1 MAQSRSGKKSTKSS
15 GTKKR
20 TSSSKSSSSR
30 STSARSASSRSSR
43 PSGRAKRRAE
53 TPNLARSVLLVGL
66 SLLCVALVLV
76 PGQNLWRT
84 LRSWYFGVF
93 GVMTYFVGPFLLYL
107 AYLLASGYRV
117 ALFAGKVSLMGVLCA
132 GVPVIFSKL
141 NVEGLKAGEV
151 IKMLFTRGGTYY
163 WEGGVLGAPVG
174 ATLLALFGRPA
185 SNILM
190 LLVFLLGLMFFF
202 AITPVDVVLFVDTQY
217 KKLQA
222 KREERAAAETAY
234 DTRLFH
240 EEPEEESVEN
250 LTEALPDANRPHH
263 PVYDVIA
270 DTSRFPKQ
278 AAAPVQQPARQY
290 AQPYTAPVT
299 PVVPEAPFTQQPAPQ
314 SRAGFDV
321 DLGPDA
327 TEAARVKAETH
338 DPLEPVNI
346 GPGGTF
352 GMDPLSGK
360 TNSPLHY
367 ARPQQAAPAPAPQ
380 EDFELQLEPAEEEP
394 AYTAP
399 YTAPASYTAP
409 STSYTAAPADS
420 APAPQEPVDELDA
433 LINRAVSG
441 HAPYYAPQEVS
452 AETTLDLPQPTEF
465 ETPLTPVP
473 QEPQFDTPLVPVEP
487 EEDLPEPTPVELPQ
501 IDMTGRVQGDTMV
514 ISPADLAAGMAAQ
527 NVAPLGEPTAADAST
542 TPAAAPMPA
551 APVSPAVPASPA
563 AIPTLGGSFS
573 DTGSVVS
580 AAWQSG
586 RSVSEML
593 DAMASQPAAPSAPA
607 VPVQA
612 PAYTAP
618 AAEPVQE
625 ETTPAQT
632 PAYTAPTTPQ
642 PAPSAPAYQPAPQ
655 PMTRPAAET
664 TQSSFTV
671 PQQGEAA
678 RVRVSTAVGNSAG
691 APIHTPP
698 VAAKAD
704 PNAMRLPTSEEQPPE
719 PYCYPSLNLFNPTR
733 PDDEAGAARE
743 MKKNADILVNT
754 LDSFGVKTTMLDI
767 CRGPSVTRYEL
778 QPQAG
783 IKVSRITSLADDIAL
798 NLATAGVRIEA
809 PIPGKPA
816 VGIEVPNKIRSTV
829 NIRSVFESQN
839 YINMRSPLTM
849 ALGKDIAGTAQV
861 ADLCKMPHLLIAG
874 STGSGKSVCVNSIII
889 SFLFRSGPE
898 DVKLILIDPKVVEL
912 AEYNGI
918 PHLLM
923 PVVTEPRK
931 AAGALGASVAEMERR
946 YKLFAE
952 NNVREIKAYNK
963 LAAQTGME
971 HLPYI
976 AIVIDELADLMMVA
990 GKEVEDYICRIAQK
1004 ARAAGIHLIVATQR
1018 PSVDVI
1024 TGLIKANIP
1033 SRIAFAVS
1041 SQIDSRTILD
1051 SGGAEKLLGNGDMLF
1066 LPVGASKPVRVQ
1078 GTFVTDEEI
1087 GAVLSFIKST
1097 STAQYDEEMIAEM
1110 ERRAVAEKG
1119 SKKGGDDDGDAGG
1132 ALDAMFEQ
1140 AVECVIEAGQASTS
1154 LLQRRCKLGY
1164 ARAARIMDQMEQEK
1178 IIGPYEGAKP
1188 RAVLVTKS
1196 EWEERKLNGRY
1207 DE

>member
-1 MAQSRSGKKSTKSS
+1 MAQSRSGKKSTKNSS
-15 GTKKR
+15 GKKSTA
-20 TSSSKSSSSR
+20 TSRGTGRSSTGR
-30 STSARSASSRSSR
+30 SASARSSAASRSRQPSR
-43 PSGRAKRRAE
+43 RAQRRAE
-53 TPNLARSVLLVGL
+53 TPNLARSILLVGL
-66 SLLCVALVLV
+66 GLLCVALVLV

-93 GVMTYFVGPFLLYL
+93 GITTYLVGPFLLYL
-107 AYLLASGYRV
+107 AYLLATGYRV

-132 GVPVIFSKL
+132 SVPVIFSKL
-141 NVEGLKAGEV
+141 NIENLKVGEIV
-151 IKMLFTRGGTYY
+151 KMLFTRGGTYF
-163 WEGGVLGAPVG
+163 WEGGVLGAPIG

-185 SNILM
+185 SNIIM
-190 LLVFLLGLMFFF
+190 LLIFLLGLMFFF
-202 AITPVDVVLFVDTQY
+202 AITPADVVLFVDGQY
-217 KKLQA
+217 KTLQA

-234 DTRLFH
+234 DTRLF
-240 EEPEEESVEN
+240 EQEPEEESVEN
-250 LTEALPDANRPHH
+250 LTGALPDSSRPHH

-278 AAAPVQQPARQY
+278 TPPAPQWQAACTP
-290 AQPYTAPVT
+290 PVT
-299 PVVPEAPFTQQPAPQ
+299 PAVPEAPFAAKPAAQ
-314 SRAGFDV
+314 THASFDV
-321 DLGPDA
+321 DLGPSA
-327 TEAARVKAETH
+327 GENARQKAVSA
-338 DPLEPVNI
+338 DPLEPVSI

-352 GMDPLSGK
+352 GMDPLSNRA
-360 TNSPLHY
+360 NSTLRHT
-367 ARPQQAAPAPAPQ
+367 QSQPAPAPK
-380 EDFELQLEPAEEEP
+380 EDFELQLQPASES
-394 AYTAP
+394 AAP
-399 YTAPASYTAP
+399 VYSTPLTPVTPAPAAQAS
-409 STSYTAAPADS
+409 
-420 APAPQEPVDELDA
+420 PAPQDELDA

-441 HAPYYAPQEVS
+441 HAPYYTPQEVS

-473 QEPQFDTPLVPVEP
+473 QEPKFDTPLIPVED
-487 EEDLPEPTPVELPQ
+487 EPEPIPVELPQ
-501 IDMTGRVQGDTMV
+501 LDMTGRVQGDTMV
-514 ISPADLAAGMAAQ
+514 LSPADLAAQMAADA
-527 NVAPLGEPTAADAST
+527 APLG
-542 TPAAAPMPA
+542 TPAPAAVPA
-551 APVSPAVPASPA
+551 APEAPAVSAP
-563 AIPTLGGSFS
+563 IPTLGGSFS
-573 DTGSVVS
+573 DTGSAVS

-593 DAMASQPAAPSAPA
+593 DDMLAETPAAPAQPVVEAPAPAAPPQPYQSAPA
-607 VPVQA
+607 
-612 PAYTAP
+612 
-618 AAEPVQE
+618 
-625 ETTPAQT
+625 
-632 PAYTAPTTPQ
+632 
-642 PAPSAPAYQPAPQ
+642 
-655 PMTRPAAET
+655 MTRPAAET

-671 PQQGEAA
+671 PRQGEAA
-678 RVRVSTAVGNSAG
+678 RVQVSTAVGNSAG

-698 VAAKAD
+698 CAAKAD

-719 PYCYPSLNLFNPTR
+719 PYCYPSLNLFNATR

-829 NIRSVFESQN
+829 NIRAVFESQN

-1119 SKKGGDDDGDAGG
+1119 SKKGGDDDGDGGG

-1188 RAVLVTKS
+1188 RAVLVTKA
-1196 EWEERKLNGRY
+1196 EWEERKLNGQY
-1207 DE
+1207 DG

>member
-1 MAQSRSGKKSTKSS
+1 MAQSRSGKSS
-15 GTKKR
+15 GNKNR
-20 TSSSKSSSSR
+20 SSSSSKSKSRSSSSR
-30 STSARSASSRSSR
+30 SSTTYRASSGKSGQSSSSRSKAQASR
-43 PSGRAKRRAE
+43 RAQRRAE
-53 TPNLARSVLLVGL
+53 TPNLARSILLAGL
-66 SLLCVALVLV
+66 GLLCVAMVLV
-76 PGQNLWRT
+76 PGQNMWKT
-84 LRSWYFGVF
+84 LRGGLFGIF
-93 GVMTYFVGPFLLYL
+93 GVMTYLVGPFLLYL

-117 ALFAGKVSLMGVLCA
+117 TLFAGKVTLMSVLCA
-132 GVPVIFSKL
+132 GVPVIFSNVTL
-141 NVEGLKAGEV
+141 NDANPWQI
-151 IKMLFTRGGTYY
+151 IKMLFARGQTNF
-163 WEGGVLGAPVG
+163 WEGGVWGAPVG
-174 ATLLALFGRPA
+174 GTLLALFGRPA
-185 SNILM
+185 SNVIM

-202 AITPVDVVLFVDTQY
+202 AITPADVVLFVNNQY
-217 KKLQA
+217 QKLQQA
-222 KREERAAAETAY
+222 RQDRAEEETAY
-234 DTRLFH
+234 DTQLFAQEQE
-240 EEPEEESVEN
+240 EEPIEN
-250 LTEALPDANRPHH
+250 LTAPAQDNRPHH
-263 PVYDVIA
+263 PAYDVIA
-270 DTSRFPKQ
+270 DTGRIPVQ
-278 AAAPVQQPARQY
+278 PAQPVQPLVQQAAPVNQPA
-290 AQPYTAPVT
+290 QPVQPAIPSQPAASAPVIPNYT
-299 PVVPEAPFTQQPAPQ
+299 PAPTYAAYAAAAGYTPASYGTPAAESQ
-314 SRAGFDV
+314 PRASFDV
-321 DLGPDA
+321 DLGPEA
-327 TEAARVKAETH
+327 TASAAKAAIEH
-338 DPLEPVNI
+338 DPLEPVSI

-352 GMDPLSGK
+352 GMDPLSHLSD
-360 TNSPLHY
+360 TSHY
-367 ARPQQAAPAPAPQ
+367 HAATADPQPAVQPAADEFELKLDDSAEAAP
-380 EDFELQLEPAEEEP
+380 EE
-394 AYTAP
+394 
-399 YTAPASYTAP
+399 
-409 STSYTAAPADS
+409 AAG
-420 APAPQEPVDELDA
+420 DELDN
-433 LINRAVSG
+433 LISRAVSG
-441 HAPYYAPQEVS
+441 HAPYYGEQDVS
-452 AETTLDLPQPTEF
+452 SETTLDLPQESEF
-465 ETPLTPVP
+465 SVPLTP
-473 QEPQFDTPLVPVEP
+473 EPTFDTPLVPVEDDNSFDFP
-487 EEDLPEPTPVELPQ
+487 VDGEEGVFAGTTLAEEPHSAPAASAAPAIPTIGGNFSVNEAVSDAWNSGRPISDVLNAQPTTPVPQ
-501 IDMTGRVQGDTMV
+501 
-514 ISPADLAAGMAAQ
+514 
-527 NVAPLGEPTAADAST
+527 
-542 TPAAAPMPA
+542 A
-551 APVSPAVPASPA
+551 APVVPASSVA
-563 AIPTLGGSFS
+563 AAVSTQPQQPTG
-573 DTGSVVS
+573 T
-580 AAWQSG
+580 
-586 RSVSEML
+586 E
-593 DAMASQPAAPSAPA
+593 
-607 VPVQA
+607 
-612 PAYTAP
+612 
-618 AAEPVQE
+618 
-625 ETTPAQT
+625 
-632 PAYTAPTTPQ
+632 
-642 PAPSAPAYQPAPQ
+642 
-655 PMTRPAAET
+655 
-664 TQSSFTV
+664 SSFVV
-671 PQQGEAA
+671 PQRGEAA
-678 RVRVSTAVGNSAG
+678 HLQVSTNVGNSAS
-691 APIHTPP
+691 APISSPP
-698 VAAKAD
+698 SAAKAD
-704 PNAMRLPTSEEQPPE
+704 PNTMNLAAMQAEPVE
-719 PYCYPSLNLFNPTR
+719 PYCYPSLNLFNATR

-829 NIRSVFESQN
+829 NIRAVFESQN

-849 ALGKDIAGTAQV
+849 ALGKDIAGAAQV

-889 SFLFRSGPE
+889 SFLFRSSPE

-963 LAAQTGME
+963 LAAQTGLE

-1051 SGGAEKLLGNGDMLF
+1051 ASGAEKLLGNGDMLF

-1097 STAQYDEEMIAEM
+1097 SSTQYDEEMIAEM

-1119 SKKGGDDDGDAGG
+1119 SKKGSDDDGDTGG
-1132 ALDAMFEQ
+1132 ALDPMFEQ
-1140 AVECVIEAGQASTS
+1140 AVECVIDAGQASTS

-1188 RAVLVTKS
+1188 RTVLVSKAQ
-1196 EWEERKLNGRY
+1196 WEERKLNGQY
-1207 DE
+1207 DEA

>member
-1 MAQSRSGKKSTKSS
+1 MAQSRSGKSS
-15 GTKKR
+15 GNKNR
-20 TSSSKSSSSR
+20 SSSSSKSKSRSSSSR
-30 STSARSASSRSSR
+30 SSTTYRASSGKSGQSSSSRSKAQASR
-43 PSGRAKRRAE
+43 RAQRRAE
-53 TPNLARSVLLVGL
+53 TPNLARSILLAGL
-66 SLLCVALVLV
+66 GLLCVAMVLV
-76 PGQNLWRT
+76 PGQNMWKT
-84 LRSWYFGVF
+84 LRGGLFGIF
-93 GVMTYFVGPFLLYL
+93 GVMTYLVGPFLLYL

-117 ALFAGKVSLMGVLCA
+117 TLFAGKVALMSVLCA
-132 GVPVIFSKL
+132 GVPVIFSNVSL
-141 NVEGLKAGEV
+141 NDANPWQ
-151 IKMLFTRGGTYY
+151 IKMLFARGQTNF
-163 WEGGVLGAPVG
+163 WEGGVWGAPVG
-174 ATLLALFGRPA
+174 GTLLALFGRPA
-185 SNILM
+185 SNVIM

-202 AITPVDVVLFVDTQY
+202 AITPADVVLFVNNQY
-217 KKLQA
+217 QKLQQA
-222 KREERAAAETAY
+222 RQDRAEEETAY
-234 DTRLFH
+234 DTQLFAQEQE
-240 EEPEEESVEN
+240 EEPIEN
-250 LTEALPDANRPHH
+250 LTAPVQDNRPHH
-263 PVYDVIA
+263 PAYDVIA
-270 DTSRFPKQ
+270 DTGRIPVQ
-278 AAAPVQQPARQY
+278 PAQPVQPLVQQAAPVNQPA
-290 AQPYTAPVT
+290 QPVQSAVSSQPAASAPVIPNYT
-299 PVVPEAPFTQQPAPQ
+299 PAPTYAAYAAAAGYTPASYGTPAAESQ
-314 SRAGFDV
+314 PRASFDV
-321 DLGPDA
+321 DLGPEA
-327 TEAARVKAETH
+327 TASAAKAAIEH

-352 GMDPLSGK
+352 GMDPLSHLSD
-360 TNSPLHY
+360 TSHY
-367 ARPQQAAPAPAPQ
+367 HAATADPQPAVQPAADEFELKLDDPAEAAP
-380 EDFELQLEPAEEEP
+380 EE
-394 AYTAP
+394 
-399 YTAPASYTAP
+399 
-409 STSYTAAPADS
+409 AAG
-420 APAPQEPVDELDA
+420 DELDN
-433 LINRAVSG
+433 LISRAVSG
-441 HAPYYAPQEVS
+441 HAPYYGEQDVS
-452 AETTLDLPQPTEF
+452 SETTLDLAQESEF
-465 ETPLTPVP
+465 SVPLTS
-473 QEPQFDTPLVPVEP
+473 EPTFDTPLVPI
-487 EEDLPEPTPVELPQ
+487 ED
-501 IDMTGRVQGDTMV
+501 
-514 ISPADLAAGMAAQ
+514 
-527 NVAPLGEPTAADAST
+527 DASFGIPVDGEEGAFT
-542 TPAAAPMPA
+542 GNTPAEEPHSAPAASAAP
-551 APVSPAVPASPA
+551 
-563 AIPTLGGSFS
+563 AIPTIGGSFS
-573 DTGSVVS
+573 VNEAVSDAWNSGRPISDVLNAQPATPVPQAAPVVPASSVAAAVS
-580 AAWQSG
+580 A
-586 RSVSEML
+586 
-593 DAMASQPAAPSAPA
+593 QP
-607 VPVQA
+607 Q
-612 PAYTAP
+612 
-618 AAEPVQE
+618 Q
-625 ETTPAQT
+625 
-632 PAYTAPTTPQ
+632 PTGT
-642 PAPSAPAYQPAPQ
+642 
-655 PMTRPAAET
+655 E
-664 TQSSFTV
+664 SSFVV
-671 PQQGEAA
+671 PQRGEAA
-678 RVRVSTAVGNSAG
+678 HLQVSTSVGNSAS
-691 APIHTPP
+691 APISSPP
-698 VAAKAD
+698 SAAKAD
-704 PNAMRLPTSEEQPPE
+704 PNTMNLAAMQAEPVE
-719 PYCYPSLNLFNPTR
+719 PYCYPSLNLFNATH

-829 NIRSVFESQN
+829 NIRAVFESQN

-849 ALGKDIAGTAQV
+849 ALGKDIAGAAQV

-889 SFLFRSGPE
+889 SFLFRSSPE

-963 LAAQTGME
+963 LAAQTGLE

-1024 TGLIKANIP
+1024 TGLMKANIP

-1051 SGGAEKLLGNGDMLF
+1051 ASGAEKLLGNGDMLF

-1097 STAQYDEEMIAEM
+1097 SSTQYDEEMIAEM

-1119 SKKGGDDDGDAGG
+1119 SKKGSDDDGDTGG
-1132 ALDAMFEQ
+1132 ALDPMFEQ
-1140 AVECVIEAGQASTS
+1140 AVECVIDAGQASTS

-1188 RAVLVTKS
+1188 RTVLVSKAQ
-1196 EWEERKLNGRY
+1196 WEERKLNGQY
-1207 DE
+1207 DEA

>member
-1 MAQSRSGKKSTKSS
+1 MAQSRSGKSS
-15 GTKKR
+15 GNKNR
-20 TSSSKSSSSR
+20 SSSSSKSKSRSSSSR
-30 STSARSASSRSSR
+30 SSTTYRASSGKSGQSSSSRSKAQASR
-43 PSGRAKRRAE
+43 RAQRRAE
-53 TPNLARSVLLVGL
+53 TPNLARSILLAGL
-66 SLLCVALVLV
+66 GLLCVAMVLV
-76 PGQNLWRT
+76 PGQNMWKT
-84 LRSWYFGVF
+84 LRGGLFGIF
-93 GVMTYFVGPFLLYL
+93 GVMTYLVGPFLLYL

-117 ALFAGKVSLMGVLCA
+117 TLFAGKVALMSVLCA
-132 GVPVIFSKL
+132 GVPVIFS
-141 NVEGLKAGEV
+141 NVSPNDANPWQI
-151 IKMLFTRGGTYY
+151 IKMLFARGQTNF
-163 WEGGVLGAPVG
+163 WEGGVWGAPVG
-174 ATLLALFGRPA
+174 GTLLALFGRPA
-185 SNILM
+185 SNVIM

-202 AITPVDVVLFVDTQY
+202 AITPADVVLFVNNQY
-217 KKLQA
+217 QKLQQA
-222 KREERAAAETAY
+222 RQDRAEEETAY
-234 DTRLFH
+234 DTQLFAQEQE
-240 EEPEEESVEN
+240 EEPIEN
-250 LTEALPDANRPHH
+250 LTAPVQDNRPHH
-263 PVYDVIA
+263 PAYDVIA
-270 DTSRFPKQ
+270 DTGRIPVQ
-278 AAAPVQQPARQY
+278 PAQPVQPLVQQAAPVNQPA
-290 AQPYTAPVT
+290 QPVQSAVPSQPAASAPVIPNYT
-299 PVVPEAPFTQQPAPQ
+299 PAPTYAAYAAAAGYTPASYGTPAAESQ
-314 SRAGFDV
+314 SRASFDV
-321 DLGPDA
+321 DLGPEA
-327 TEAARVKAETH
+327 TASAAKAAIEH

-352 GMDPLSGK
+352 GMDPLSHLSD
-360 TNSPLHY
+360 TSHY
-367 ARPQQAAPAPAPQ
+367 HAATADPQPAVQPAAD
-380 EDFELQLEPAEEEP
+380 EFELKLDDPAEVAPEE
-394 AYTAP
+394 
-399 YTAPASYTAP
+399 
-409 STSYTAAPADS
+409 AAG
-420 APAPQEPVDELDA
+420 DELDN
-433 LINRAVSG
+433 LISRAVSG
-441 HAPYYAPQEVS
+441 HAPYYGEQDVS
-452 AETTLDLPQPTEF
+452 SETTLDLAQESEF
-465 ETPLTPVP
+465 SVPLTP
-473 QEPQFDTPLVPVEP
+473 EPTFDTPLVPVE
-487 EEDLPEPTPVELPQ
+487 D
-501 IDMTGRVQGDTMV
+501 
-514 ISPADLAAGMAAQ
+514 
-527 NVAPLGEPTAADAST
+527 DASFGIPVDGEEGAFT
-542 TPAAAPMPA
+542 GNTPAEEPHSAPAASAAPAIPTIGGSFSVNEAVSDAWNSGRPISDVLNAQPA
-551 APVSPAVPASPA
+551 APVPQAAPVVPASSVA
-563 AIPTLGGSFS
+563 AA
-573 DTGSVVS
+573 VS
-580 AAWQSG
+580 A
-586 RSVSEML
+586 
-593 DAMASQPAAPSAPA
+593 QP
-607 VPVQA
+607 Q
-612 PAYTAP
+612 
-618 AAEPVQE
+618 Q
-625 ETTPAQT
+625 
-632 PAYTAPTTPQ
+632 PTGT
-642 PAPSAPAYQPAPQ
+642 
-655 PMTRPAAET
+655 E
-664 TQSSFTV
+664 SSFVV
-671 PQQGEAA
+671 PQRGEAA
-678 RVRVSTAVGNSAG
+678 HLQVSTSVGNSAS
-691 APIHTPP
+691 APISSPP
-698 VAAKAD
+698 SAAKAD
-704 PNAMRLPTSEEQPPE
+704 PNTMNLAAMQAEPVE
-719 PYCYPSLNLFNPTR
+719 PYCYPSLNLFNATR

-829 NIRSVFESQN
+829 NIRAVFESQN

-849 ALGKDIAGTAQV
+849 ALGKDIAGAAQV

-889 SFLFRSGPE
+889 SFLFRSSPE

-963 LAAQTGME
+963 LAAQTGLE

-1051 SGGAEKLLGNGDMLF
+1051 ASGAEKLLGNGDMLF

-1097 STAQYDEEMIAEM
+1097 SSTQYDEEMIAEM

-1119 SKKGGDDDGDAGG
+1119 SKKGSDDDGDTGG
-1132 ALDAMFEQ
+1132 ALDPMFEQ
-1140 AVECVIEAGQASTS
+1140 AVECVIDAGQASTS

-1188 RAVLVTKS
+1188 RTVLVSKAQ
-1196 EWEERKLNGRY
+1196 WEERKLNGQY
-1207 DE
+1207 DEA

>member
-1 MAQSRSGKKSTKSS
+1 MAQSRSGKSS
-15 GTKKR
+15 GNKNR
-20 TSSSKSSSSR
+20 SSSSSKSKSRSSSSR
-30 STSARSASSRSSR
+30 SSTTYRASSGKSGQSSSSRSKAQASR
-43 PSGRAKRRAE
+43 RAQRRAE
-53 TPNLARSVLLVGL
+53 TPNLARSILLAGL
-66 SLLCVALVLV
+66 GLLCVAMVLV
-76 PGQNLWRT
+76 PGQNMWKT
-84 LRSWYFGVF
+84 LRGGLFGIF
-93 GVMTYFVGPFLLYL
+93 GVMTYLVGPFLLYL

-117 ALFAGKVSLMGVLCA
+117 TLFAGKVALMSVLCA
-132 GVPVIFSKL
+132 GVPVIFSNVSL
-141 NVEGLKAGEV
+141 NDANPWQI
-151 IKMLFTRGGTYY
+151 IKMLFSRGQTNF
-163 WEGGVLGAPVG
+163 WEGGVWGAPVG
-174 ATLLALFGRPA
+174 GTLLALFGRPA
-185 SNILM
+185 SNVIM

-202 AITPVDVVLFVDTQY
+202 AITPADVVLFVNNQY
-217 KKLQA
+217 QKLQQA
-222 KREERAAAETAY
+222 RQDRAEEETAY
-234 DTRLFH
+234 DTQLFAQEQE
-240 EEPEEESVEN
+240 EEPIEN
-250 LTEALPDANRPHH
+250 LTAPAQDNRPHH
-263 PVYDVIA
+263 PAYDVIA
-270 DTSRFPKQ
+270 DTGRIPVQ
-278 AAAPVQQPARQY
+278 PAQPVQPLVQQAAPVNQPA
-290 AQPYTAPVT
+290 QPVQSAVPSQPAASAPVIPNYT
-299 PVVPEAPFTQQPAPQ
+299 PAPTYAAYAAAAGYTPASYGTPAAESQ
-314 SRAGFDV
+314 PRASFDV
-321 DLGPDA
+321 DLGPEA
-327 TEAARVKAETH
+327 TASAAKAAIEH
-338 DPLEPVNI
+338 DPLEPVSI

-352 GMDPLSGK
+352 GMDPLSHLSD
-360 TNSPLHY
+360 TSHY
-367 ARPQQAAPAPAPQ
+367 HAAAAEQQPTVQPAAD
-380 EDFELQLEPAEEEP
+380 EFELKLDDPAE
-394 AYTAP
+394 TAP
-399 YTAPASYTAP
+399 EE
-409 STSYTAAPADS
+409 AAG
-420 APAPQEPVDELDA
+420 DELDN
-433 LINRAVSG
+433 LISRAVSG
-441 HAPYYAPQEVS
+441 HAPYYGEQDVS
-452 AETTLDLPQPTEF
+452 SETTLDLPQESEF
-465 ETPLTPVP
+465 SVPLTPQP
-473 QEPQFDTPLVPVEP
+473 TFDTPLVPVE
-487 EEDLPEPTPVELPQ
+487 D
-501 IDMTGRVQGDTMV
+501 
-514 ISPADLAAGMAAQ
+514 
-527 NVAPLGEPTAADAST
+527 DASFDIPVDGEEGVFTGT
-542 TPAAAPMPA
+542 TPAEEPHSAPAASAAP
-551 APVSPAVPASPA
+551 
-563 AIPTLGGSFS
+563 AIPTIGGSFS
-573 DTGSVVS
+573 VNEAVS
-580 AAWQSG
+580 DAWNSG
-586 RSVSEML
+586 RPISDVL
-593 DAMASQPAAPSAPA
+593 N
-607 VPVQA
+607 
-612 PAYTAP
+612 
-618 AAEPVQE
+618 
-625 ETTPAQT
+625 AQ
-632 PAYTAPTTPQ
+632 PTTPVPQAAPVVPASSVAAAVSAQ
-642 PAPSAPAYQPAPQ
+642 PQQP
-655 PMTRPAAET
+655 TGTE
-664 TQSSFTV
+664 SSFVV
-671 PQQGEAA
+671 PQRGEAA
-678 RVRVSTAVGNSAG
+678 HLQVSTSVGNSAS
-691 APIHTPP
+691 APISSPP
-698 VAAKAD
+698 SAAKAD
-704 PNAMRLPTSEEQPPE
+704 PNTMNLAAMQAEPVE
-719 PYCYPSLNLFNPTR
+719 PYCYPSLNLFNATR

-829 NIRSVFESQN
+829 NIRAVFESQN

-849 ALGKDIAGTAQV
+849 ALGKDIAGAAQV

-889 SFLFRSGPE
+889 SFLFRSSPE

-963 LAAQTGME
+963 LAAQTGLE

-1051 SGGAEKLLGNGDMLF
+1051 ASGAEKLLGNGDMLF

-1097 STAQYDEEMIAEM
+1097 SSTQYDEEMIAEM

-1119 SKKGGDDDGDAGG
+1119 SKKGSDDDGDTGG
-1132 ALDAMFEQ
+1132 ALDPMFEQ
-1140 AVECVIEAGQASTS
+1140 AVECVIDAGQASTS

-1188 RAVLVTKS
+1188 RTVLVSKAQ
-1196 EWEERKLNGRY
+1196 WEERKLNGRY
-1207 DE
+1207 DEA

>member
-1 MAQSRSGKKSTKSS
+1 MAQSRSGKSS
-15 GTKKR
+15 GNKNR
-20 TSSSKSSSSR
+20 SSSSSKSKSRSSSSR
-30 STSARSASSRSSR
+30 SSTTYRASSGKSGQSSSSRSKAQASR
-43 PSGRAKRRAE
+43 RAQRRAE
-53 TPNLARSVLLVGL
+53 TPNLARSILLAGL
-66 SLLCVALVLV
+66 GLLCVAMVLV
-76 PGQNLWRT
+76 PGQNMWKT
-84 LRSWYFGVF
+84 LRGGLFGIF
-93 GVMTYFVGPFLLYL
+93 GVMTYLVGPFLLYL

-117 ALFAGKVSLMGVLCA
+117 TLFAGKVALMSVLCA
-132 GVPVIFSKL
+132 GVPVIFSNVSL
-141 NVEGLKAGEV
+141 NDANPWQI
-151 IKMLFTRGGTYY
+151 IKMLFARGQTNF
-163 WEGGVLGAPVG
+163 WEGGVWGAPVG
-174 ATLLALFGRPA
+174 GTLLALFGRPA
-185 SNILM
+185 SNVIM

-202 AITPVDVVLFVDTQY
+202 AITPADVVLFVNNQY
-217 KKLQA
+217 QKLQQA
-222 KREERAAAETAY
+222 RQDRAEEETAY
-234 DTRLFH
+234 DTQLFAQEQE
-240 EEPEEESVEN
+240 EEPIEN
-250 LTEALPDANRPHH
+250 LTAPAQDNRPHH
-263 PVYDVIA
+263 PAYDVIA
-270 DTSRFPKQ
+270 DTGRIPVQ
-278 AAAPVQQPARQY
+278 PAQPVQPLVQQAAPVNQPA
-290 AQPYTAPVT
+290 QPVQSAVPSQPAASAPVIPNYT
-299 PVVPEAPFTQQPAPQ
+299 PAPTYAAYAAAAGYTPASYGTPAAESQ
-314 SRAGFDV
+314 PRASFDV
-321 DLGPDA
+321 DLGPEA
-327 TEAARVKAETH
+327 TASAAKAAIEH

-352 GMDPLSGK
+352 GMDPLSHLSD
-360 TNSPLHY
+360 TSHY
-367 ARPQQAAPAPAPQ
+367 HAAAAEQQPTVQPAAD
-380 EDFELQLEPAEEEP
+380 EFELKLDDPAE
-394 AYTAP
+394 TAP
-399 YTAPASYTAP
+399 EE
-409 STSYTAAPADS
+409 AAG
-420 APAPQEPVDELDA
+420 DELDN
-433 LINRAVSG
+433 LISRAVSG
-441 HAPYYAPQEVS
+441 HAPYYGEQDVS
-452 AETTLDLPQPTEF
+452 SETTLDLPQESEF
-465 ETPLTPVP
+465 SVPLTPQP
-473 QEPQFDTPLVPVEP
+473 TFDTPLVPVEDNASFDIP
-487 EEDLPEPTPVELPQ
+487 VDGEEGAF
-501 IDMTGRVQGDTMV
+501 TG
-514 ISPADLAAGMAAQ
+514 
-527 NVAPLGEPTAADAST
+527 T
-542 TPAAAPMPA
+542 TPAEEPHSAPAASAAP
-551 APVSPAVPASPA
+551 
-563 AIPTLGGSFS
+563 AIPTIGGSFS
-573 DTGSVVS
+573 VNEAVS
-580 AAWQSG
+580 DAWNSG
-586 RSVSEML
+586 RPISDVL
-593 DAMASQPAAPSAPA
+593 N
-607 VPVQA
+607 
-612 PAYTAP
+612 
-618 AAEPVQE
+618 
-625 ETTPAQT
+625 AQ
-632 PAYTAPTTPQ
+632 PTTPVPQAAPVVPASSVAAAVSAQ
-642 PAPSAPAYQPAPQ
+642 PQQP
-655 PMTRPAAET
+655 TGTE
-664 TQSSFTV
+664 SSFVV
-671 PQQGEAA
+671 PQRGEAA
-678 RVRVSTAVGNSAG
+678 HLQVSTSVGNSAS
-691 APIHTPP
+691 APISSPP
-698 VAAKAD
+698 SAAKAD
-704 PNAMRLPTSEEQPPE
+704 PNTMNLAAMQAEPVE
-719 PYCYPSLNLFNPTR
+719 PYCYPSLNLFNATH

-829 NIRSVFESQN
+829 NIRAVFESQN

-849 ALGKDIAGTAQV
+849 ALGKDIAGAAQV

-889 SFLFRSGPE
+889 SFLFRSSPE

-963 LAAQTGME
+963 LAAQTGLE

-1051 SGGAEKLLGNGDMLF
+1051 ASGAEKLLGNGDMLF

-1097 STAQYDEEMIAEM
+1097 SSTQYDEEMIAEM

-1119 SKKGGDDDGDAGG
+1119 SKKGSDDDGDTGG
-1132 ALDAMFEQ
+1132 ALDPMFEQ
-1140 AVECVIEAGQASTS
+1140 AVECVIDAGQASTS

-1188 RAVLVTKS
+1188 RTVLVSKAQ
-1196 EWEERKLNGRY
+1196 WEERKLNGQY
-1207 DE
+1207 DEA

>member
-1 MAQSRSGKKSTKSS
+1 MAQSRSGKSS
-15 GTKKR
+15 GNKNR
-20 TSSSKSSSSR
+20 SSSSSKSKSRSSSSR
-30 STSARSASSRSSR
+30 SSTTYRASSGKSGQSSSSR
-43 PSGRAKRRAE
+43 NKAQASRRAQRRAE
-53 TPNLARSVLLVGL
+53 TPNLARSILLAGL
-66 SLLCVALVLV
+66 GLLCVAMVLV
-76 PGQNLWRT
+76 PGQNMWKT
-84 LRSWYFGVF
+84 LRGGLFGIF
-93 GVMTYFVGPFLLYL
+93 GVMTYLVGPFLLYL

-117 ALFAGKVSLMGVLCA
+117 TLFAGKVALMSVLCA
-132 GVPVIFSKL
+132 GVPVIFSNVSL
-141 NVEGLKAGEV
+141 NDANPWQI
-151 IKMLFTRGGTYY
+151 IKMLFARGQTNF
-163 WEGGVLGAPVG
+163 WEGGVWGAPVG
-174 ATLLALFGRPA
+174 GTLLALFGRPA
-185 SNILM
+185 SNVIM

-202 AITPVDVVLFVDTQY
+202 AITPADVVLFVNNQY
-217 KKLQA
+217 QKLQQA
-222 KREERAAAETAY
+222 RQDRAEEETAY
-234 DTRLFH
+234 DTQLFAQEQE
-240 EEPEEESVEN
+240 EEPIEN
-250 LTEALPDANRPHH
+250 LTAPVQDNRPHH
-263 PVYDVIA
+263 PAYDVIA
-270 DTSRFPKQ
+270 DTGRIPVQ
-278 AAAPVQQPARQY
+278 PAQPVQPLVQQAAPVNQPA
-290 AQPYTAPVT
+290 QPVQPAIPSQPAASAPVIPNYT
-299 PVVPEAPFTQQPAPQ
+299 PAPTYAAYAAAAGYTPASYGTPAAESQ
-314 SRAGFDV
+314 PRASFDV
-321 DLGPDA
+321 DLGPEA
-327 TEAARVKAETH
+327 TASAAKAAIEH
-338 DPLEPVNI
+338 DPLEPVSI

-352 GMDPLSGK
+352 GMDPLSHLSD
-360 TNSPLHY
+360 TSHY
-367 ARPQQAAPAPAPQ
+367 HAATADPQPAVQPAADEFELKLDDPAEAAP
-380 EDFELQLEPAEEEP
+380 EE
-394 AYTAP
+394 
-399 YTAPASYTAP
+399 
-409 STSYTAAPADS
+409 AAG
-420 APAPQEPVDELDA
+420 DELDN
-433 LINRAVSG
+433 LISRAVSG
-441 HAPYYAPQEVS
+441 HAPYYGEQDVS
-452 AETTLDLPQPTEF
+452 SETTLDLPQESEF
-465 ETPLTPVP
+465 SVPLTP
-473 QEPQFDTPLVPVEP
+473 EPTFDTPLVPVE
-487 EEDLPEPTPVELPQ
+487 D
-501 IDMTGRVQGDTMV
+501 
-514 ISPADLAAGMAAQ
+514 
-527 NVAPLGEPTAADAST
+527 DASFGIPVDGEEGAFT
-542 TPAAAPMPA
+542 GNTPAKEPHSAPAASAAP
-551 APVSPAVPASPA
+551 
-563 AIPTLGGSFS
+563 AIPTIGGSFS
-573 DTGSVVS
+573 VNEAVSDAWNSGRPISDVLNAQPATPVPQAAPVVPASSVAAAVS
-580 AAWQSG
+580 A
-586 RSVSEML
+586 
-593 DAMASQPAAPSAPA
+593 QP
-607 VPVQA
+607 Q
-612 PAYTAP
+612 
-618 AAEPVQE
+618 Q
-625 ETTPAQT
+625 
-632 PAYTAPTTPQ
+632 PTGT
-642 PAPSAPAYQPAPQ
+642 
-655 PMTRPAAET
+655 E
-664 TQSSFTV
+664 SSFVV
-671 PQQGEAA
+671 PQRGEAA
-678 RVRVSTAVGNSAG
+678 HLQVSTSVGNSAS
-691 APIHTPP
+691 APISSPP
-698 VAAKAD
+698 SAAKAD
-704 PNAMRLPTSEEQPPE
+704 PNTMNLAAMQAEPVE
-719 PYCYPSLNLFNPTR
+719 PYCYPSLNLFNATR

-829 NIRSVFESQN
+829 NIRAVFESQN

-849 ALGKDIAGTAQV
+849 ALGKDIAGAAQV

-889 SFLFRSGPE
+889 SFLFRSSPE

-963 LAAQTGME
+963 LAAQTGLE

-1051 SGGAEKLLGNGDMLF
+1051 ASGAEKLLGNGDMLF

-1097 STAQYDEEMIAEM
+1097 SSTQYDEEMIAEM

-1119 SKKGGDDDGDAGG
+1119 SKKGSDDDGDTGG
-1132 ALDAMFEQ
+1132 ALDPMFEQ
-1140 AVECVIEAGQASTS
+1140 AVECVIDAGQASTS

-1188 RAVLVTKS
+1188 RTVLVSKAQ
-1196 EWEERKLNGRY
+1196 WEERKLNGQY
-1207 DE
+1207 DEA

>member
-1 MAQSRSGKKSTKSS
+1 MAQSRSGKSS
-15 GTKKR
+15 GNKNR
-20 TSSSKSSSSR
+20 SSSSSKSKSRSSSSR
-30 STSARSASSRSSR
+30 SSTTYRASSGKSGQSSSSRSKAQASR
-43 PSGRAKRRAE
+43 RAQRRAE
-53 TPNLARSVLLVGL
+53 TPNLARSILLAGL
-66 SLLCVALVLV
+66 GLLCVAMVLV
-76 PGQNLWRT
+76 PGQNMWKT
-84 LRSWYFGVF
+84 LRGGLFGIF
-93 GVMTYFVGPFLLYL
+93 GVMTYLVGPFLLYL

-117 ALFAGKVSLMGVLCA
+117 TLFAGKVALMSVLCA
-132 GVPVIFSKL
+132 GVPVIFSNVSL
-141 NVEGLKAGEV
+141 NDANPWQI
-151 IKMLFTRGGTYY
+151 IKMLFARGQTNF
-163 WEGGVLGAPVG
+163 WEGGVWGAPVG
-174 ATLLALFGRPA
+174 GTLLALFGRPA
-185 SNILM
+185 SNVIM

-202 AITPVDVVLFVDTQY
+202 AVTPADVVLFVNNQY
-217 KKLQA
+217 QKLQQA
-222 KREERAAAETAY
+222 RQDRAEEETAY
-234 DTRLFH
+234 DTQLFAQEQE
-240 EEPEEESVEN
+240 EEPIEN
-250 LTEALPDANRPHH
+250 LTAPAQDNRPHH
-263 PVYDVIA
+263 PAYDVIA
-270 DTSRFPKQ
+270 DTGRIPVQ
-278 AAAPVQQPARQY
+278 PAQPVQPLVQQAAPVNQPA
-290 AQPYTAPVT
+290 QPVQSAVPSQPAASAPVIPNYT
-299 PVVPEAPFTQQPAPQ
+299 PAPTYAAYAAAAGYTPASYGTPAAESQ
-314 SRAGFDV
+314 PRASFDV
-321 DLGPDA
+321 DLGPEA
-327 TEAARVKAETH
+327 TASAAKAAIEH

-352 GMDPLSGK
+352 GMDPLSHLSD
-360 TNSPLHY
+360 TSHY
-367 ARPQQAAPAPAPQ
+367 HAAAAEQQPTVQPAAD
-380 EDFELQLEPAEEEP
+380 EFELKLDDPAE
-394 AYTAP
+394 TAP
-399 YTAPASYTAP
+399 EE
-409 STSYTAAPADS
+409 AAG
-420 APAPQEPVDELDA
+420 DELDN
-433 LINRAVSG
+433 LISRAVSG
-441 HAPYYAPQEVS
+441 HAPYYGEQDVS
-452 AETTLDLPQPTEF
+452 SETTLDLPQESEF
-465 ETPLTPVP
+465 SVPLTPQP
-473 QEPQFDTPLVPVEP
+473 TFDTPLVPVEDDNSFGFP
-487 EEDLPEPTPVELPQ
+487 VDGEEGVFTGNTPAEEPH
-501 IDMTGRVQGDTMV
+501 
-514 ISPADLAAGMAAQ
+514 SA
-527 NVAPLGEPTAADAST
+527 PTAS
-542 TPAAAPMPA
+542 AAPAIPTIGGSFSVNEAVSDAWNSGRPISDVLNAQPA
-551 APVSPAVPASPA
+551 APVPQAAPVVPASSVA
-563 AIPTLGGSFS
+563 AA
-573 DTGSVVS
+573 VS
-580 AAWQSG
+580 A
-586 RSVSEML
+586 
-593 DAMASQPAAPSAPA
+593 QP
-607 VPVQA
+607 Q
-612 PAYTAP
+612 
-618 AAEPVQE
+618 Q
-625 ETTPAQT
+625 
-632 PAYTAPTTPQ
+632 PTGT
-642 PAPSAPAYQPAPQ
+642 
-655 PMTRPAAET
+655 E
-664 TQSSFTV
+664 SSFVV
-671 PQQGEAA
+671 PQRGEAA
-678 RVRVSTAVGNSAG
+678 HLQVSTSVGNSAS
-691 APIHTPP
+691 APISSPP
-698 VAAKAD
+698 SAAKAD
-704 PNAMRLPTSEEQPPE
+704 PNTMNLAAMQAEPVE
-719 PYCYPSLNLFNPTR
+719 PYCYPSLNLFNATR

-829 NIRSVFESQN
+829 NIRAVFESQN

-849 ALGKDIAGTAQV
+849 ALGKDIAGAAQV

-889 SFLFRSGPE
+889 SFLFRSSPE

-963 LAAQTGME
+963 LAAQTGLE

-1051 SGGAEKLLGNGDMLF
+1051 ASGAEKLLGNGDMLF

-1097 STAQYDEEMIAEM
+1097 SSTQYDEEMIAEM

-1119 SKKGGDDDGDAGG
+1119 SKKGSDDDGDTGG
-1132 ALDAMFEQ
+1132 ALDPMFEQ
-1140 AVECVIEAGQASTS
+1140 AVECVIDAGQASTS

-1188 RAVLVTKS
+1188 RTVLVSKAQ
-1196 EWEERKLNGRY
+1196 WEERKLNGQY
-1207 DE
+1207 DEA

>member
-1 MAQSRSGKKSTKSS
+1 MAQSRSGKSS
-15 GTKKR
+15 GNKNR
-20 TSSSKSSSSR
+20 SSSSSKSKSRSSSSR
-30 STSARSASSRSSR
+30 SSTTYRASSGKSGQSSSSRSKAQASR
-43 PSGRAKRRAE
+43 RAQRRAE
-53 TPNLARSVLLVGL
+53 TPNLARSILLAGL
-66 SLLCVALVLV
+66 GLLCVAMVLV
-76 PGQNLWRT
+76 PGQNMWKT
-84 LRSWYFGVF
+84 LRGGLFGIF
-93 GVMTYFVGPFLLYL
+93 GVMTYLVGPFLLYL

-117 ALFAGKVSLMGVLCA
+117 TLFAGKVALMSVLCA
-132 GVPVIFSKL
+132 GVPVIFSNVSL
-141 NVEGLKAGEV
+141 NAANPWQI
-151 IKMLFTRGGTYY
+151 IKMLFARGQTNF
-163 WEGGVLGAPVG
+163 WEGGVWGAPVG
-174 ATLLALFGRPA
+174 GTLLALFGRPA
-185 SNILM
+185 SNVIM

-202 AITPVDVVLFVDTQY
+202 AITPADVVLFVNNQY
-217 KKLQA
+217 QKLQKA
-222 KREERAAAETAY
+222 RQDRAEEETAY
-234 DTRLFH
+234 DTQLFAQEQE
-240 EEPEEESVEN
+240 EEPIEN
-250 LTEALPDANRPHH
+250 LTAPVQDNRPHH
-263 PVYDVIA
+263 PAYDVIA
-270 DTSRFPKQ
+270 DTGRIPVQPAQPVQPSVQ
-278 AAAPVQQPARQY
+278 QAAPVNQPA
-290 AQPYTAPVT
+290 QPVQPAVPSQPAASAPVIPNYT
-299 PVVPEAPFTQQPAPQ
+299 PAPTYAAYAAAAGYTPASYGTPAAESQ
-314 SRAGFDV
+314 PRASFDV
-321 DLGPDA
+321 DLGPEA
-327 TEAARVKAETH
+327 TASAAKAAIEH

-352 GMDPLSGK
+352 GMDPLSHLSD
-360 TNSPLHY
+360 TSHY
-367 ARPQQAAPAPAPQ
+367 HAAAAEQQPTVQPATD
-380 EDFELQLEPAEEEP
+380 EFELKLDDPAE
-394 AYTAP
+394 TAP
-399 YTAPASYTAP
+399 EE
-409 STSYTAAPADS
+409 AAG
-420 APAPQEPVDELDA
+420 DELDN
-433 LINRAVSG
+433 LISRAVSG
-441 HAPYYAPQEVS
+441 HAPYYGEQDVS
-452 AETTLDLPQPTEF
+452 SETTLDLPQESEF
-465 ETPLTPVP
+465 SVPLTPQP
-473 QEPQFDTPLVPVEP
+473 TFDTPLVPVE
-487 EEDLPEPTPVELPQ
+487 D
-501 IDMTGRVQGDTMV
+501 
-514 ISPADLAAGMAAQ
+514 
-527 NVAPLGEPTAADAST
+527 DASFDIPVDGEEGVFTGT
-542 TPAAAPMPA
+542 TPAEEPHSAPTASAAPAIPTIGGSFSVNEAVSDAWNSGRPISDVLNAQPA
-551 APVSPAVPASPA
+551 APVPQAAPVVPASSVA
-563 AIPTLGGSFS
+563 AA
-573 DTGSVVS
+573 VS
-580 AAWQSG
+580 A
-586 RSVSEML
+586 
-593 DAMASQPAAPSAPA
+593 QP
-607 VPVQA
+607 Q
-612 PAYTAP
+612 
-618 AAEPVQE
+618 Q
-625 ETTPAQT
+625 
-632 PAYTAPTTPQ
+632 PTGT
-642 PAPSAPAYQPAPQ
+642 
-655 PMTRPAAET
+655 E
-664 TQSSFTV
+664 SSFVV
-671 PQQGEAA
+671 PQRGEAA
-678 RVRVSTAVGNSAG
+678 HLQVSTSVGNSAS
-691 APIHTPP
+691 APISSPP
-698 VAAKAD
+698 SAAKAD
-704 PNAMRLPTSEEQPPE
+704 PNTMNLAAMQAEPVE
-719 PYCYPSLNLFNPTR
+719 PYCYPSLNLFNATR

-829 NIRSVFESQN
+829 NIRAVFESQN

-849 ALGKDIAGTAQV
+849 ALGKDIAGAAQV

-889 SFLFRSGPE
+889 SFLFRSSPE

-963 LAAQTGME
+963 LAAQTGLE

-1051 SGGAEKLLGNGDMLF
+1051 ASGAEKLLGNGDMLF

-1097 STAQYDEEMIAEM
+1097 SSTQYDEEMIAEM

-1119 SKKGGDDDGDAGG
+1119 SKKGSDDDGDTGG
-1132 ALDAMFEQ
+1132 ALDPMFEQ
-1140 AVECVIEAGQASTS
+1140 AVECVIDAGQASTS

-1188 RAVLVTKS
+1188 RTVLVSKAQ
-1196 EWEERKLNGRY
+1196 WEERKLNGQY
-1207 DE
+1207 DEA

>member
-1 MAQSRSGKKSTKSS
+1 MAQSRSGKKSTKNSS
-15 GTKKR
+15 GKKGTASAR
-20 TSSSKSSSSR
+20 GTGRSSTGR
-30 STSARSASSRSSR
+30 SASARSGAASRSRQPSR
-43 PSGRAKRRAE
+43 RAQRRAE
-53 TPNLARSVLLVGL
+53 TPNLARSILLVGL
-66 SLLCVALVLV
+66 GLLCVALVLV

-93 GVMTYFVGPFLLYL
+93 GITTYLVGPFLLYL
-107 AYLLASGYRV
+107 AYLLATGYRV

-132 GVPVIFSKL
+132 SVPVIFSKL
-141 NVEGLKAGEV
+141 NIENLKVGEIV
-151 IKMLFTRGGTYY
+151 KMLFTRGGTYF
-163 WEGGVLGAPVG
+163 WEGGVLGAPIG

-185 SNILM
+185 SNIIM
-190 LLVFLLGLMFFF
+190 LLIFLLGLMFFF
-202 AITPVDVVLFVDTQY
+202 AITPADVVLFVDGQY
-217 KKLQA
+217 KTLQA

-234 DTRLFH
+234 DTRLF
-240 EEPEEESVEN
+240 EQEPEEESVEN
-250 LTEALPDANRPHH
+250 LTGALPGSSRPHH

-278 AAAPVQQPARQY
+278 TPPAPQWQAACTP
-290 AQPYTAPVT
+290 PVT
-299 PVVPEAPFTQQPAPQ
+299 PAVPEAPFAAKPAAQ
-314 SRAGFDV
+314 THASFDV
-321 DLGPDA
+321 DLGPSA
-327 TEAARVKAETH
+327 GENARQKAVSD
-338 DPLEPVNI
+338 DPLKPVSI

-352 GMDPLSGK
+352 GMDPLSNRA
-360 TNSPLHY
+360 NSTLRHTQ
-367 ARPQQAAPAPAPQ
+367 PQPAPAPK
-380 EDFELQLEPAEEEP
+380 EDFELQLQPASEPA
-394 AYTAP
+394 AP
-399 YTAPASYTAP
+399 VYSTPLTPVTPAPAAQAS
-409 STSYTAAPADS
+409 
-420 APAPQEPVDELDA
+420 PAPQDELDA

-441 HAPYYAPQEVS
+441 HAPYYTPQEVS

-473 QEPQFDTPLVPVEP
+473 QEPKFDTPLIPVED
-487 EEDLPEPTPVELPQ
+487 EPEPIPVELPQ
-501 IDMTGRVQGDTMV
+501 LDMTGRVQGDTMV
-514 ISPADLAAGMAAQ
+514 LSPADLAAQMAADA
-527 NVAPLGEPTAADAST
+527 APLG
-542 TPAAAPMPA
+542 TPAPAAVPA
-551 APVSPAVPASPA
+551 APEAPAVSAP
-563 AIPTLGGSFS
+563 IPTLGGSFS
-573 DTGSVVS
+573 DTGSAVS

-593 DAMASQPAAPSAPA
+593 DDMLAETPAAPAQPVVEAPAPAAPPQPYQSAPA
-607 VPVQA
+607 
-612 PAYTAP
+612 
-618 AAEPVQE
+618 
-625 ETTPAQT
+625 
-632 PAYTAPTTPQ
+632 
-642 PAPSAPAYQPAPQ
+642 
-655 PMTRPAAET
+655 MTRPAAET

-671 PQQGEAA
+671 PRQGEAA
-678 RVRVSTAVGNSAG
+678 RVQVSTAVGNSAG

-698 VAAKAD
+698 CAAKAD

-719 PYCYPSLNLFNPTR
+719 PYCYPSLNLFNATR

-829 NIRSVFESQN
+829 NIRAVFESQN

-1119 SKKGGDDDGDAGG
+1119 SKKGGDDDGDGGG

-1188 RAVLVTKS
+1188 RAVLVTKA
-1196 EWEERKLNGRY
+1196 EWEERKLNGQY
-1207 DE
+1207 DG

>member
-1 MAQSRSGKKSTKSS
+1 MAQSRSGKSS
-15 GTKKR
+15 GNKNR
-20 TSSSKSSSSR
+20 SSSSSKSKSRSSSSR
-30 STSARSASSRSSR
+30 SSTTYRASSGKSGQSSSSRSKAQASR
-43 PSGRAKRRAE
+43 RAQRRAE
-53 TPNLARSVLLVGL
+53 TPNLARSILLAGL
-66 SLLCVALVLV
+66 GLLCVAMVLV
-76 PGQNLWRT
+76 PGQNMWKT
-84 LRSWYFGVF
+84 LRGGLFGIF
-93 GVMTYFVGPFLLYL
+93 GVMTYLVGPFLLYL

-117 ALFAGKVSLMGVLCA
+117 TLFAGKVALMSVLCA
-132 GVPVIFSKL
+132 GVPVIFSNVSL
-141 NVEGLKAGEV
+141 NDANPWQI
-151 IKMLFTRGGTYY
+151 IKMLFARGQTNF
-163 WEGGVLGAPVG
+163 WEGGVWGAPVG
-174 ATLLALFGRPA
+174 GTLLALFGRPA
-185 SNILM
+185 SNVIM

-202 AITPVDVVLFVDTQY
+202 AITPADVVLFVNNQY
-217 KKLQA
+217 QKLQQA
-222 KREERAAAETAY
+222 RQDRAEEETAY
-234 DTRLFH
+234 DTQLFAQEQE
-240 EEPEEESVEN
+240 EEPIEN
-250 LTEALPDANRPHH
+250 LTAPVQDNRPHH
-263 PVYDVIA
+263 PAYDVIA
-270 DTSRFPKQ
+270 DTGRIPVQ
-278 AAAPVQQPARQY
+278 PAQPVQPLVQQAAPVNQPA
-290 AQPYTAPVT
+290 QPVQPAIPSQPAASAPVIPNYT
-299 PVVPEAPFTQQPAPQ
+299 PAPTYAAYAAAAGYTPASYGTPAAESQ
-314 SRAGFDV
+314 PRASFDV
-321 DLGPDA
+321 DLGPEA
-327 TEAARVKAETH
+327 TASAAKAAIEH

-352 GMDPLSGK
+352 GMDPLSHLSD
-360 TNSPLHY
+360 TSHY
-367 ARPQQAAPAPAPQ
+367 HAATADPQPAVQPVADEFELKLDDPAEAAP
-380 EDFELQLEPAEEEP
+380 EE
-394 AYTAP
+394 
-399 YTAPASYTAP
+399 
-409 STSYTAAPADS
+409 AAG
-420 APAPQEPVDELDA
+420 DELDN
-433 LINRAVSG
+433 LISRAVSG
-441 HAPYYAPQEVS
+441 HAPYYGEQDVS
-452 AETTLDLPQPTEF
+452 SETTLDLPQGSEF
-465 ETPLTPVP
+465 SVPLTP
-473 QEPQFDTPLVPVEP
+473 EPTFDTPLVPVEDDNSFGFP
-487 EEDLPEPTPVELPQ
+487 VDGEEGAF
-501 IDMTGRVQGDTMV
+501 TG
-514 ISPADLAAGMAAQ
+514 
-527 NVAPLGEPTAADAST
+527 N
-542 TPAAAPMPA
+542 TPAEEPHSAPAASAAP
-551 APVSPAVPASPA
+551 
-563 AIPTLGGSFS
+563 AIPTIGGSFS
-573 DTGSVVS
+573 VNEAVSNAWNSGRPISDVLNAQPATPVPQAAPVVPASSVAAVVS
-580 AAWQSG
+580 A
-586 RSVSEML
+586 
-593 DAMASQPAAPSAPA
+593 QP
-607 VPVQA
+607 Q
-612 PAYTAP
+612 
-618 AAEPVQE
+618 Q
-625 ETTPAQT
+625 
-632 PAYTAPTTPQ
+632 PTGT
-642 PAPSAPAYQPAPQ
+642 
-655 PMTRPAAET
+655 E
-664 TQSSFTV
+664 SSFVV
-671 PQQGEAA
+671 PQRGEAA
-678 RVRVSTAVGNSAG
+678 HLQVSTSVGNSAS
-691 APIHTPP
+691 APISSPP
-698 VAAKAD
+698 SAAKAD
-704 PNAMRLPTSEEQPPE
+704 PNTMNLAAMQAEPVE
-719 PYCYPSLNLFNPTR
+719 PYCYPSLNLFNATR

-829 NIRSVFESQN
+829 NIRAVFESQN

-849 ALGKDIAGTAQV
+849 ALGKDIAGAAQV

-889 SFLFRSGPE
+889 SFLFRSSPE

-963 LAAQTGME
+963 LAAQTGLE

-1051 SGGAEKLLGNGDMLF
+1051 ASGAEKLLGNGDMLF

-1097 STAQYDEEMIAEM
+1097 SSTQYDEEMIAEM

-1119 SKKGGDDDGDAGG
+1119 SKKGSDDDGDAGG
-1132 ALDAMFEQ
+1132 ALDPMFEQ
-1140 AVECVIEAGQASTS
+1140 AVECVIDAGQASTS

-1188 RAVLVTKS
+1188 RTVLVSKAQ
-1196 EWEERKLNGRY
+1196 WEERKLNGQY
-1207 DE
+1207 DEA

>member
-1 MAQSRSGKKSTKSS
+1 MAQSRSGKSS
-15 GTKKR
+15 GNKNR
-20 TSSSKSSSSR
+20 SSSSSKSKSRSSSSR
-30 STSARSASSRSSR
+30 SSTTYRASSGKSGQSSSSRSKAQASR
-43 PSGRAKRRAE
+43 RAQRRAE
-53 TPNLARSVLLVGL
+53 TPNLARSILLAGL
-66 SLLCVALVLV
+66 GLLCVAMVLV
-76 PGQNLWRT
+76 PGQNMWKT
-84 LRSWYFGVF
+84 LRGGLFGIF
-93 GVMTYFVGPFLLYL
+93 GVMTYLVGPFLLYL
-107 AYLLASGYRV
+107 AYLLATGYRV
-117 ALFAGKVSLMGVLCA
+117 TLFAGKVALMSVLCA
-132 GVPVIFSKL
+132 GVPVIFSNVSL
-141 NVEGLKAGEV
+141 NDANPWQI
-151 IKMLFTRGGTYY
+151 IKMLFARGQTNF
-163 WEGGVLGAPVG
+163 WEGGVWGAPVG
-174 ATLLALFGRPA
+174 GTLLALFGRPA
-185 SNILM
+185 SNVIM

-202 AITPVDVVLFVDTQY
+202 AITPADVVLFVNNQY
-217 KKLQA
+217 QKLQQA
-222 KREERAAAETAY
+222 RQDRAEEETAY
-234 DTRLFH
+234 DTQLFAQEQE
-240 EEPEEESVEN
+240 EEPIEN
-250 LTEALPDANRPHH
+250 LTAPAQDNRPHH
-263 PVYDVIA
+263 PAYDVIA
-270 DTSRFPKQ
+270 DTGRIPVQ
-278 AAAPVQQPARQY
+278 PAQPVQPLVQQAAPVNQPA
-290 AQPYTAPVT
+290 QPVQSAVPSQPAASAPVIPNYT
-299 PVVPEAPFTQQPAPQ
+299 PAPTYAAYAAAAGYTPASYGTPAAESQ
-314 SRAGFDV
+314 PRASFDV
-321 DLGPDA
+321 DLGPEA
-327 TEAARVKAETH
+327 TASAAKAAIEH

-352 GMDPLSGK
+352 GMDPLSHLSD
-360 TNSPLHY
+360 TSHY
-367 ARPQQAAPAPAPQ
+367 HAAAAEQQPTVQPAAD
-380 EDFELQLEPAEEEP
+380 EFELKLDDPAE
-394 AYTAP
+394 TAP
-399 YTAPASYTAP
+399 EE
-409 STSYTAAPADS
+409 AAG
-420 APAPQEPVDELDA
+420 DELDN
-433 LINRAVSG
+433 LISRAVSG
-441 HAPYYAPQEVS
+441 HAPYYGEQDVS
-452 AETTLDLPQPTEF
+452 SETTLDLPQESEF
-465 ETPLTPVP
+465 SVPLTPQP
-473 QEPQFDTPLVPVEP
+473 TFDTPLVPVE
-487 EEDLPEPTPVELPQ
+487 D
-501 IDMTGRVQGDTMV
+501 
-514 ISPADLAAGMAAQ
+514 
-527 NVAPLGEPTAADAST
+527 DASFDIPVDGEEGVFTGT
-542 TPAAAPMPA
+542 TPAEEPHSAPTASAAPAIPTIGGSFSVNEAVSNAWNSGRPISDVLNAQPA
-551 APVSPAVPASPA
+551 APVPQAAPVVPASSVA
-563 AIPTLGGSFS
+563 AA
-573 DTGSVVS
+573 VS
-580 AAWQSG
+580 A
-586 RSVSEML
+586 
-593 DAMASQPAAPSAPA
+593 QP
-607 VPVQA
+607 Q
-612 PAYTAP
+612 
-618 AAEPVQE
+618 Q
-625 ETTPAQT
+625 
-632 PAYTAPTTPQ
+632 PTGT
-642 PAPSAPAYQPAPQ
+642 
-655 PMTRPAAET
+655 E
-664 TQSSFTV
+664 SSFVV
-671 PQQGEAA
+671 PQRGEAA
-678 RVRVSTAVGNSAG
+678 HLQVSTSVGNSAS
-691 APIHTPP
+691 APISSPP
-698 VAAKAD
+698 SAAKAD
-704 PNAMRLPTSEEQPPE
+704 PNTMNLAAMQAEPVE
-719 PYCYPSLNLFNPTR
+719 PYCYPSLNLFNATR

-829 NIRSVFESQN
+829 NIRAVFESQN

-849 ALGKDIAGTAQV
+849 ALGKDIAGAAQV

-889 SFLFRSGPE
+889 SFLFRSSPE

-963 LAAQTGME
+963 LAAQTGLE

-1051 SGGAEKLLGNGDMLF
+1051 ASGAEKLLGNGDMLF

-1097 STAQYDEEMIAEM
+1097 SSTQYDEEMIAEM

-1119 SKKGGDDDGDAGG
+1119 SKKGSDDDGDTGG
-1132 ALDAMFEQ
+1132 ALDPMFEQ
-1140 AVECVIEAGQASTS
+1140 AVECVIDAGQASTS

-1188 RAVLVTKS
+1188 RTVLVSKAQ
-1196 EWEERKLNGRY
+1196 WEERKLNGQY
-1207 DE
+1207 DEA

>member
-1 MAQSRSGKKSTKSS
+1 MAQSRSGKSS
-15 GTKKR
+15 GNKNR
-20 TSSSKSSSSR
+20 SSSSSKSKSRSSSSR
-30 STSARSASSRSSR
+30 SSTTYRASSGKSGQSSSSRSKAQASR
-43 PSGRAKRRAE
+43 RAQRRAE
-53 TPNLARSVLLVGL
+53 TPNLARSILLAGL
-66 SLLCVALVLV
+66 GLLCVAMVLV
-76 PGQNLWRT
+76 PGQNMWKT
-84 LRSWYFGVF
+84 LRGGLFGIF
-93 GVMTYFVGPFLLYL
+93 GVMTYLVGPFLLYL

-117 ALFAGKVSLMGVLCA
+117 TLFAGKVALMSVLCA
-132 GVPVIFSKL
+132 GVPVIFSNVSL
-141 NVEGLKAGEV
+141 NDANPWQI
-151 IKMLFTRGGTYY
+151 IKMLFARGQTNF
-163 WEGGVLGAPVG
+163 WEGGVWGAPVG
-174 ATLLALFGRPA
+174 GTLLALFGRPA
-185 SNILM
+185 SNVIM

-202 AITPVDVVLFVDTQY
+202 AITPADVVLFVNNQY
-217 KKLQA
+217 QKLQQA
-222 KREERAAAETAY
+222 RQDRAEEETAY
-234 DTRLFH
+234 DTQLFAQEQE
-240 EEPEEESVEN
+240 EEPIEN
-250 LTEALPDANRPHH
+250 LTAPAQDNRPHH
-263 PVYDVIA
+263 PAYDVIA
-270 DTSRFPKQ
+270 DTGRIPVQ
-278 AAAPVQQPARQY
+278 PAQPVQPLVQQAAPVNQPA
-290 AQPYTAPVT
+290 QPVQPAIPSQPAASAPVIPNYT
-299 PVVPEAPFTQQPAPQ
+299 PAPTYAAYAAAAGYTPASYGTPAAESQ
-314 SRAGFDV
+314 PRASFDV
-321 DLGPDA
+321 DLGPEA
-327 TEAARVKAETH
+327 TASAAKAAIEH

-352 GMDPLSGK
+352 GMDPLSHLSD
-360 TNSPLHY
+360 TSHY
-367 ARPQQAAPAPAPQ
+367 HAATADPQPAVQPAADEFELKLDDPAEAAP
-380 EDFELQLEPAEEEP
+380 EE
-394 AYTAP
+394 
-399 YTAPASYTAP
+399 
-409 STSYTAAPADS
+409 AAG
-420 APAPQEPVDELDA
+420 DELDN
-433 LINRAVSG
+433 LISRAVSG
-441 HAPYYAPQEVS
+441 HAPYYGEQDVS
-452 AETTLDLPQPTEF
+452 SETTLDLAQESEF
-465 ETPLTPVP
+465 SVPLTL
-473 QEPQFDTPLVPVEP
+473 EPTFDTPLVPVE
-487 EEDLPEPTPVELPQ
+487 D
-501 IDMTGRVQGDTMV
+501 
-514 ISPADLAAGMAAQ
+514 
-527 NVAPLGEPTAADAST
+527 DASFDIPVDGEAGAFT
-542 TPAAAPMPA
+542 GNTPAKEPHSAPAASAAP
-551 APVSPAVPASPA
+551 
-563 AIPTLGGSFS
+563 AIPTIGGSFS
-573 DTGSVVS
+573 VNEAVSDAWNSGRPISDVLNAQPATPVPQAASVVPASSVAAAVS
-580 AAWQSG
+580 A
-586 RSVSEML
+586 
-593 DAMASQPAAPSAPA
+593 QP
-607 VPVQA
+607 Q
-612 PAYTAP
+612 
-618 AAEPVQE
+618 Q
-625 ETTPAQT
+625 
-632 PAYTAPTTPQ
+632 PTGT
-642 PAPSAPAYQPAPQ
+642 
-655 PMTRPAAET
+655 E
-664 TQSSFTV
+664 SSFVV
-671 PQQGEAA
+671 PQRGEAA
-678 RVRVSTAVGNSAG
+678 HLQVSTSVGNSAS
-691 APIHTPP
+691 APISSPP
-698 VAAKAD
+698 SAAKAD
-704 PNAMRLPTSEEQPPE
+704 PNTMNLAAMQAEPVE
-719 PYCYPSLNLFNPTR
+719 PYCYPSLNLFNATH

-829 NIRSVFESQN
+829 NIRAVFESQN

-849 ALGKDIAGTAQV
+849 ALGKDIAGAAQV

-889 SFLFRSGPE
+889 SFLFRSSPE

-963 LAAQTGME
+963 LAAQTGLE

-1051 SGGAEKLLGNGDMLF
+1051 ASGAEKLLGNGDMLF

-1097 STAQYDEEMIAEM
+1097 SSTQYDEEMIAEM

-1119 SKKGGDDDGDAGG
+1119 SKKGSDDDGDTGG
-1132 ALDAMFEQ
+1132 ALDPMFEQ
-1140 AVECVIEAGQASTS
+1140 AVECVIDAGQASTS

-1188 RAVLVTKS
+1188 RTVLVSKAQ
-1196 EWEERKLNGRY
+1196 WEERKLNGQY
-1207 DE
+1207 DEA

>member
-1 MAQSRSGKKSTKSS
+1 MAQSRSGKSS
-15 GTKKR
+15 GNKNR
-20 TSSSKSSSSR
+20 SSSSSKSKSRSSSSR
-30 STSARSASSRSSR
+30 SSTTYRASSGKSGQSSSSRSKAQASR
-43 PSGRAKRRAE
+43 RAQRRAE
-53 TPNLARSVLLVGL
+53 TPNLARSILLAGL
-66 SLLCVALVLV
+66 GLLCVAMVLV
-76 PGQNLWRT
+76 PGQNMWKT
-84 LRSWYFGVF
+84 LRGGLFGIF
-93 GVMTYFVGPFLLYL
+93 GVMTYLVGPFLLYL

-117 ALFAGKVSLMGVLCA
+117 TLFAGKVALMSVLCA
-132 GVPVIFSKL
+132 GVPVIFSNVSL
-141 NVEGLKAGEV
+141 NDANPWQI
-151 IKMLFTRGGTYY
+151 IKMLFARGQTNF
-163 WEGGVLGAPVG
+163 WEGGVWGAPVG
-174 ATLLALFGRPA
+174 GTLLALFGRPA
-185 SNILM
+185 SNVIM

-202 AITPVDVVLFVDTQY
+202 AITPADVVLFVNNQY
-217 KKLQA
+217 QKLQQA
-222 KREERAAAETAY
+222 RQDRAEEETAY
-234 DTRLFH
+234 DTQLFAQEQE
-240 EEPEEESVEN
+240 EEPIEN
-250 LTEALPDANRPHH
+250 LTAPVQDNRPHH
-263 PVYDVIA
+263 PAYDVIA
-270 DTSRFPKQ
+270 DTGRIPVQ
-278 AAAPVQQPARQY
+278 PAQPVQPLVQQAAPVNQPA
-290 AQPYTAPVT
+290 QPVQPAIPSQPAASAPVIPNYT
-299 PVVPEAPFTQQPAPQ
+299 PAPTYAAYAAAAGYTPASYGTPAAESQ
-314 SRAGFDV
+314 PRASFDV
-321 DLGPDA
+321 DLGPEA
-327 TEAARVKAETH
+327 TASAAKAAIEH

-352 GMDPLSGK
+352 GMDPLSHLSD
-360 TNSPLHY
+360 TSHY
-367 ARPQQAAPAPAPQ
+367 HAATADPQPAVQPAADEFELKLDDPAEAAP
-380 EDFELQLEPAEEEP
+380 EE
-394 AYTAP
+394 
-399 YTAPASYTAP
+399 
-409 STSYTAAPADS
+409 AAG
-420 APAPQEPVDELDA
+420 DELDN
-433 LINRAVSG
+433 LISRAVSG
-441 HAPYYAPQEVS
+441 HAPYYGEQDVS
-452 AETTLDLPQPTEF
+452 SETTLDLPQESEF
-465 ETPLTPVP
+465 SVPLTP
-473 QEPQFDTPLVPVEP
+473 EPTFDTPLVPVE
-487 EEDLPEPTPVELPQ
+487 D
-501 IDMTGRVQGDTMV
+501 
-514 ISPADLAAGMAAQ
+514 
-527 NVAPLGEPTAADAST
+527 DASFGIPVDGEEGAFT
-542 TPAAAPMPA
+542 GNTPAEEPHSAPAASAAP
-551 APVSPAVPASPA
+551 
-563 AIPTLGGSFS
+563 AIPTIGGSFS
-573 DTGSVVS
+573 VNEAVSNAWNSGRPISDVLNAQPATPVPQAAPVVPASSVAAAVS
-580 AAWQSG
+580 A
-586 RSVSEML
+586 
-593 DAMASQPAAPSAPA
+593 QP
-607 VPVQA
+607 Q
-612 PAYTAP
+612 
-618 AAEPVQE
+618 Q
-625 ETTPAQT
+625 
-632 PAYTAPTTPQ
+632 PTGT
-642 PAPSAPAYQPAPQ
+642 
-655 PMTRPAAET
+655 E
-664 TQSSFTV
+664 SSFVV
-671 PQQGEAA
+671 PQRGEAA
-678 RVRVSTAVGNSAG
+678 HLQVSTSVGNSAS
-691 APIHTPP
+691 APISSPP
-698 VAAKAD
+698 SAAKAD
-704 PNAMRLPTSEEQPPE
+704 PNTMNLAAMQAKPVE
-719 PYCYPSLNLFNPTR
+719 PYCYPSLNLFNATR

-829 NIRSVFESQN
+829 NIRAVFESQN

-849 ALGKDIAGTAQV
+849 ALGKDIAGAAQV

-889 SFLFRSGPE
+889 SFLFRSSPE

-963 LAAQTGME
+963 LAAQTGLE

-1051 SGGAEKLLGNGDMLF
+1051 ASGAEKLLGNGDMLF

-1097 STAQYDEEMIAEM
+1097 SSTQYDEEMIAEM

-1119 SKKGGDDDGDAGG
+1119 SKKGSDDDGDTGG
-1132 ALDAMFEQ
+1132 ALDPMFEQ
-1140 AVECVIEAGQASTS
+1140 AVECVIDAGQASTS

-1188 RAVLVTKS
+1188 RTVLVSKAQ
-1196 EWEERKLNGRY
+1196 WEERKLNGQY
-1207 DE
+1207 DEA

>member
-1 MAQSRSGKKSTKSS
+1 MAQSRSGKSS
-15 GTKKR
+15 GNKNR
-20 TSSSKSSSSR
+20 SSSSSKSKSRSSSSR
-30 STSARSASSRSSR
+30 SSTTYRASSGKSGQSSSSRSKAQASR
-43 PSGRAKRRAE
+43 RAQRRAE
-53 TPNLARSVLLVGL
+53 TPNLARSILLAGL
-66 SLLCVALVLV
+66 GLLCVAMVLV
-76 PGQNLWRT
+76 PGQNMWKA
-84 LRSWYFGVF
+84 LRGGLFGIF
-93 GVMTYFVGPFLLYL
+93 GVMTYLVGPFLLYL

-117 ALFAGKVSLMGVLCA
+117 TLFAGKVALMSVLCA
-132 GVPVIFSKL
+132 GVPVIFSNVSL
-141 NVEGLKAGEV
+141 NDANPWQI
-151 IKMLFTRGGTYY
+151 IKMLFARGQTNF
-163 WEGGVLGAPVG
+163 WEGGVWGAPVG
-174 ATLLALFGRPA
+174 GTLLALFGRPA
-185 SNILM
+185 SNVIM

-202 AITPVDVVLFVDTQY
+202 AITPADVVLFVNNQY
-217 KKLQA
+217 QKLQQA
-222 KREERAAAETAY
+222 RQDRAEEETAY
-234 DTRLFH
+234 DTQLFAQEQE
-240 EEPEEESVEN
+240 EEPIEN
-250 LTEALPDANRPHH
+250 LTAPAQDNRPHH
-263 PVYDVIA
+263 PAYDVIA
-270 DTSRFPKQ
+270 DTGRIPVQ
-278 AAAPVQQPARQY
+278 PAQPVQPLVQQAAPVNQPA
-290 AQPYTAPVT
+290 QPVQPAIPSQPAASAPVIPNYT
-299 PVVPEAPFTQQPAPQ
+299 PAPTYAAYAAAAGYTPASYGTPAAESQ
-314 SRAGFDV
+314 PRASFDV
-321 DLGPDA
+321 DLGPEA
-327 TEAARVKAETH
+327 TASAAKAAIEH

-352 GMDPLSGK
+352 GMDPLSHLSD
-360 TNSPLHY
+360 TSHY
-367 ARPQQAAPAPAPQ
+367 HAATADPQPAVQPAADEFELKLDDPAEAAP
-380 EDFELQLEPAEEEP
+380 EE
-394 AYTAP
+394 
-399 YTAPASYTAP
+399 
-409 STSYTAAPADS
+409 AAG
-420 APAPQEPVDELDA
+420 DELDN
-433 LINRAVSG
+433 LISRAVSG
-441 HAPYYAPQEVS
+441 HAPYYGEQDVS
-452 AETTLDLPQPTEF
+452 SETTLDLPQESEF
-465 ETPLTPVP
+465 SVPLTP
-473 QEPQFDTPLVPVEP
+473 EPTFDTPLVPVE
-487 EEDLPEPTPVELPQ
+487 D
-501 IDMTGRVQGDTMV
+501 
-514 ISPADLAAGMAAQ
+514 
-527 NVAPLGEPTAADAST
+527 DASFGIPVDGEEGAFT
-542 TPAAAPMPA
+542 GNTPAKEPHSAPAASAAP
-551 APVSPAVPASPA
+551 
-563 AIPTLGGSFS
+563 AIPTIGGSFS
-573 DTGSVVS
+573 VNEAVS
-580 AAWQSG
+580 DAWNSG
-586 RSVSEML
+586 RPISDVL
-593 DAMASQPAAPSAPA
+593 N
-607 VPVQA
+607 
-612 PAYTAP
+612 
-618 AAEPVQE
+618 
-625 ETTPAQT
+625 AQ
-632 PAYTAPTTPQ
+632 PTTPVPQAAPVVPASSVAAAVSAQ
-642 PAPSAPAYQPAPQ
+642 PQQP
-655 PMTRPAAET
+655 TGTE
-664 TQSSFTV
+664 SSFVV
-671 PQQGEAA
+671 PQRGEAA
-678 RVRVSTAVGNSAG
+678 HLQVSTSVGNSAS
-691 APIHTPP
+691 APISSPP
-698 VAAKAD
+698 SAAKAD
-704 PNAMRLPTSEEQPPE
+704 PNTMNLAAMQAEPVE
-719 PYCYPSLNLFNPTR
+719 PYCYPSLNLFNATH

-829 NIRSVFESQN
+829 NIRAVFESQN

-849 ALGKDIAGTAQV
+849 ALGKDIAGAAQV

-889 SFLFRSGPE
+889 SFLFRSSPE

-963 LAAQTGME
+963 LAAQTGLE

-1051 SGGAEKLLGNGDMLF
+1051 ASGAEKLLGNGDMLF

-1097 STAQYDEEMIAEM
+1097 SSTQYDEEMIAEM

-1119 SKKGGDDDGDAGG
+1119 SKKGSDDDGDTGG
-1132 ALDAMFEQ
+1132 ALDPMFEQ
-1140 AVECVIEAGQASTS
+1140 AVECVIDAGQASTS

-1188 RAVLVTKS
+1188 RTVLVSKAQ
-1196 EWEERKLNGRY
+1196 WEERKLNGQY
-1207 DE
+1207 DEA

>member
-1 MAQSRSGKKSTKSS
+1 MAQSRSGKSS
-15 GTKKR
+15 GNKNR
-20 TSSSKSSSSR
+20 SSSSSKSKSRSSSSR
-30 STSARSASSRSSR
+30 SSTTYRASSGKSGQSSSSRSKAQASR
-43 PSGRAKRRAE
+43 RAQRRAE
-53 TPNLARSVLLVGL
+53 TPNLARSILLAGL
-66 SLLCVALVLV
+66 GLLCVAMVLV
-76 PGQNLWRT
+76 PGQNMWKT
-84 LRSWYFGVF
+84 LRGGLFGIF
-93 GVMTYFVGPFLLYL
+93 GVMTYLVGPFLLYL

-117 ALFAGKVSLMGVLCA
+117 TLFAGKVTLMSVLCA
-132 GVPVIFSKL
+132 GVPVIFSNVTL
-141 NVEGLKAGEV
+141 NDANPWQI
-151 IKMLFTRGGTYY
+151 IKMLFARGQTNF
-163 WEGGVLGAPVG
+163 WEGGVWGAPVG
-174 ATLLALFGRPA
+174 GTLLALFGRPA
-185 SNILM
+185 SNVIM

-202 AITPVDVVLFVDTQY
+202 AITPADVVLFVNNQY
-217 KKLQA
+217 QKLQQA
-222 KREERAAAETAY
+222 RQDRAEEETAY
-234 DTRLFH
+234 DTQLFAQEQE
-240 EEPEEESVEN
+240 EEPIEN
-250 LTEALPDANRPHH
+250 LTAPAQDNRPHH
-263 PVYDVIA
+263 PAYDVIA
-270 DTSRFPKQ
+270 DTGRIPVQ
-278 AAAPVQQPARQY
+278 PAQPVQPLVQQAAPVNQPA
-290 AQPYTAPVT
+290 QPVQSAVPSQPAASAPVIPNYT
-299 PVVPEAPFTQQPAPQ
+299 PAPTYAAYAAAAGYTPASYGTPAAESQ
-314 SRAGFDV
+314 PRASFDV
-321 DLGPDA
+321 DLGPEA
-327 TEAARVKAETH
+327 TASAAKAAIEH
-338 DPLEPVNI
+338 DPLEPVSI

-352 GMDPLSGK
+352 GMDPLSHLSD
-360 TNSPLHY
+360 TSHY
-367 ARPQQAAPAPAPQ
+367 HAATADPQPAVQPAADEFELKLDDPAKAAP
-380 EDFELQLEPAEEEP
+380 EDAG
-394 AYTAP
+394 
-399 YTAPASYTAP
+399 
-409 STSYTAAPADS
+409 
-420 APAPQEPVDELDA
+420 DELDN
-433 LINRAVSG
+433 LISRAVSG
-441 HAPYYAPQEVS
+441 HAPYYGEQDVS
-452 AETTLDLPQPTEF
+452 SETTLDLPQESEF
-465 ETPLTPVP
+465 SVPLTP
-473 QEPQFDTPLVPVEP
+473 EPTFDTPLVPVE
-487 EEDLPEPTPVELPQ
+487 DDVSFGIPVDRKEGVF
-501 IDMTGRVQGDTMV
+501 TG
-514 ISPADLAAGMAAQ
+514 
-527 NVAPLGEPTAADAST
+527 N
-542 TPAAAPMPA
+542 TPAEEPHSAPIASAAPAIPTIGGSFSVNEAVSDAWNSGRPISDVLNAQPA
-551 APVSPAVPASPA
+551 APVPQAAPVVPASSVA
-563 AIPTLGGSFS
+563 AA
-573 DTGSVVS
+573 VS
-580 AAWQSG
+580 A
-586 RSVSEML
+586 
-593 DAMASQPAAPSAPA
+593 QP
-607 VPVQA
+607 Q
-612 PAYTAP
+612 
-618 AAEPVQE
+618 Q
-625 ETTPAQT
+625 
-632 PAYTAPTTPQ
+632 PTST
-642 PAPSAPAYQPAPQ
+642 
-655 PMTRPAAET
+655 E
-664 TQSSFTV
+664 SSFVV
-671 PQQGEAA
+671 PQRGEAA
-678 RVRVSTAVGNSAG
+678 HLQVSTSVGNSAS
-691 APIHTPP
+691 APISSPP
-698 VAAKAD
+698 SAAKAD
-704 PNAMRLPTSEEQPPE
+704 PNTMNLAAMQAEPVE
-719 PYCYPSLNLFNPTR
+719 PYCYPSLNLFNATR

-829 NIRSVFESQN
+829 NIRAVFESQN

-849 ALGKDIAGTAQV
+849 ALGKDIAGAAQV

-889 SFLFRSGPE
+889 SFLFRSSPE

-963 LAAQTGME
+963 LAAQTGLE

-1051 SGGAEKLLGNGDMLF
+1051 ASGAEKLLGNGDMLF

-1097 STAQYDEEMIAEM
+1097 SSTQYDEEMIAEM

-1119 SKKGGDDDGDAGG
+1119 SKKGSDDDGDAGG
-1132 ALDAMFEQ
+1132 ALDPMFEQ
-1140 AVECVIEAGQASTS
+1140 AVECVIDAGQASTS

-1188 RAVLVTKS
+1188 RTVLVSKAQ
-1196 EWEERKLNGRY
+1196 WEERKLNGQY
-1207 DE
+1207 DEA

>member
-1 MAQSRSGKKSTKSS
+1 MAQSRSGKSS
-15 GTKKR
+15 GNKNR
-20 TSSSKSSSSR
+20 SSSSSKSKSRSSSSR
-30 STSARSASSRSSR
+30 SSTTYRASSGKSGQSSSSRSKAQASR
-43 PSGRAKRRAE
+43 RAQRRAE
-53 TPNLARSVLLVGL
+53 TPNLARSILLAGL
-66 SLLCVALVLV
+66 GLLCVAMVLV
-76 PGQNLWRT
+76 PGQNMWKT
-84 LRSWYFGVF
+84 LRGGLFGIF
-93 GVMTYFVGPFLLYL
+93 GVMTYLVGPFLLYL

-117 ALFAGKVSLMGVLCA
+117 TLFAGKVALMSVLCA
-132 GVPVIFSKL
+132 GVPVIFSNVSL
-141 NVEGLKAGEV
+141 NDANPWQI
-151 IKMLFTRGGTYY
+151 IKMLFARGQTNF
-163 WEGGVLGAPVG
+163 WEGGVWGAPVG
-174 ATLLALFGRPA
+174 GTLLALFGRPA
-185 SNILM
+185 SNVIM

-202 AITPVDVVLFVDTQY
+202 AITPADVVLFVNNQY
-217 KKLQA
+217 QKLQQA
-222 KREERAAAETAY
+222 RQDRAEEETAY
-234 DTRLFH
+234 DTQLFAQEQE
-240 EEPEEESVEN
+240 EEPIEN
-250 LTEALPDANRPHH
+250 LTAPVQDNRPHH
-263 PVYDVIA
+263 PAYDVIA
-270 DTSRFPKQ
+270 DTGRIPVQPAQPVQPSVQ
-278 AAAPVQQPARQY
+278 QAAPVNQPA
-290 AQPYTAPVT
+290 QPVQPAVPSQPAASAPVIPNYT
-299 PVVPEAPFTQQPAPQ
+299 PAPTYAAYAAAAGYTPASYGTPAAESQ
-314 SRAGFDV
+314 PRASFDV
-321 DLGPDA
+321 DLGPEA
-327 TEAARVKAETH
+327 TASAAKAAIEH
-338 DPLEPVNI
+338 DPLEPVSI

-352 GMDPLSGK
+352 GMDPLSHLSD
-360 TNSPLHY
+360 TSHY
-367 ARPQQAAPAPAPQ
+367 HAATAEPQPAVQPAAD
-380 EDFELQLEPAEEEP
+380 EFELKLDDPAE
-394 AYTAP
+394 TAP
-399 YTAPASYTAP
+399 EE
-409 STSYTAAPADS
+409 AAG
-420 APAPQEPVDELDA
+420 DELDN
-433 LINRAVSG
+433 LISRAVSG
-441 HAPYYAPQEVS
+441 HAPYYGEQDVS
-452 AETTLDLPQPTEF
+452 SETTLDLPQESEF
-465 ETPLTPVP
+465 SVPLTPQP
-473 QEPQFDTPLVPVEP
+473 TFDTPLVPVE
-487 EEDLPEPTPVELPQ
+487 D
-501 IDMTGRVQGDTMV
+501 
-514 ISPADLAAGMAAQ
+514 
-527 NVAPLGEPTAADAST
+527 DASFDIPVDGEEGVFTGT
-542 TPAAAPMPA
+542 TPAEEPHSAPAASAAPAIPTIGGSFSVNEAVSNAWNSGRPISDVLNAQPA
-551 APVSPAVPASPA
+551 APVPQAAPVVPASSVA
-563 AIPTLGGSFS
+563 AA
-573 DTGSVVS
+573 VS
-580 AAWQSG
+580 A
-586 RSVSEML
+586 
-593 DAMASQPAAPSAPA
+593 QP
-607 VPVQA
+607 Q
-612 PAYTAP
+612 
-618 AAEPVQE
+618 Q
-625 ETTPAQT
+625 
-632 PAYTAPTTPQ
+632 PTGT
-642 PAPSAPAYQPAPQ
+642 
-655 PMTRPAAET
+655 E
-664 TQSSFTV
+664 SSFVV
-671 PQQGEAA
+671 PQRGEAA
-678 RVRVSTAVGNSAG
+678 HLQVSTSVGNSAS
-691 APIHTPP
+691 APISSPP
-698 VAAKAD
+698 SAAKAD
-704 PNAMRLPTSEEQPPE
+704 PNTMNLAAMQAEPVE
-719 PYCYPSLNLFNPTR
+719 PYCYPSLNLFNATR

-829 NIRSVFESQN
+829 NIRAVFESQN

-849 ALGKDIAGTAQV
+849 ALGKDIAGAAQV

-889 SFLFRSGPE
+889 SFLFRSSPE

-963 LAAQTGME
+963 LAAQTGLE

-1051 SGGAEKLLGNGDMLF
+1051 ASGAEKLLGNGDMLF

-1097 STAQYDEEMIAEM
+1097 SSTQYDEEMIAEM

-1119 SKKGGDDDGDAGG
+1119 SKKGSDDDGDTGG
-1132 ALDAMFEQ
+1132 ALDPMFEQ
-1140 AVECVIEAGQASTS
+1140 AVECVIDAGQASTS

-1188 RAVLVTKS
+1188 RTVLVSKAQ
-1196 EWEERKLNGRY
+1196 WEERKLNGRY
-1207 DE
+1207 DEA

>member
-1 MAQSRSGKKSTKSS
+1 MAQSRSGKSS
-15 GTKKR
+15 GNKNR
-20 TSSSKSSSSR
+20 SSSSSKSKSRSSSSR
-30 STSARSASSRSSR
+30 SSTTYRASSGKSGQSSSSRSKAQASR
-43 PSGRAKRRAE
+43 RAQRRAE
-53 TPNLARSVLLVGL
+53 TPNLARSILLAGL
-66 SLLCVALVLV
+66 GLLCVAMVLV
-76 PGQNLWRT
+76 PGQNMWKT
-84 LRSWYFGVF
+84 LRGGLFGIF
-93 GVMTYFVGPFLLYL
+93 GVMTYLVGPFLLYL

-117 ALFAGKVSLMGVLCA
+117 TLFAGKVALMSVLCA
-132 GVPVIFSKL
+132 GVPVIFSNVSL
-141 NVEGLKAGEV
+141 NDANPWQI
-151 IKMLFTRGGTYY
+151 IKMLFARGQTSF
-163 WEGGVLGAPVG
+163 WEGGVWGAPVG
-174 ATLLALFGRPA
+174 GTLLALFGRPA
-185 SNILM
+185 SNVIM

-202 AITPVDVVLFVDTQY
+202 AITPADVVLFVNNQY
-217 KKLQA
+217 QKLQQA
-222 KREERAAAETAY
+222 RQDRAEEETAY
-234 DTRLFH
+234 DTQLFAQEQE
-240 EEPEEESVEN
+240 EEPLEN
-250 LTEALPDANRPHH
+250 LTAPVQDNRPHH
-263 PVYDVIA
+263 PAYDVIA
-270 DTSRFPKQ
+270 DTGRIPVQ
-278 AAAPVQQPARQY
+278 PAQPVQPLVQQAAPVNQPA
-290 AQPYTAPVT
+290 QPVQPAIPSQPAASAPVIPNYT
-299 PVVPEAPFTQQPAPQ
+299 PAPTYAAYAAAAGYTPASYGTPAAESQ
-314 SRAGFDV
+314 PRASFDV
-321 DLGPDA
+321 DLGPEA
-327 TEAARVKAETH
+327 TASAAKAAIEH

-352 GMDPLSGK
+352 GMDPLSHLSD
-360 TNSPLHY
+360 TSHY
-367 ARPQQAAPAPAPQ
+367 HAATADPQPAVQPAADEFELKLDDPAEAAP
-380 EDFELQLEPAEEEP
+380 EE
-394 AYTAP
+394 
-399 YTAPASYTAP
+399 
-409 STSYTAAPADS
+409 AAG
-420 APAPQEPVDELDA
+420 DELDN
-433 LINRAVSG
+433 LISRAVSG
-441 HAPYYAPQEVS
+441 HAPYYGEQDVS
-452 AETTLDLPQPTEF
+452 SETTLDLAQESEF
-465 ETPLTPVP
+465 SVPLTP
-473 QEPQFDTPLVPVEP
+473 EPTFDTPLVPVE
-487 EEDLPEPTPVELPQ
+487 D
-501 IDMTGRVQGDTMV
+501 
-514 ISPADLAAGMAAQ
+514 
-527 NVAPLGEPTAADAST
+527 DASFGIPVDGEEGAFT
-542 TPAAAPMPA
+542 GNTPAKEPHSAPAASAAP
-551 APVSPAVPASPA
+551 
-563 AIPTLGGSFS
+563 AIPTIGGSFS
-573 DTGSVVS
+573 VNEAVSDAWNSGRPISDVLNAQPATPMPQTAPVVPASSVAAAVS
-580 AAWQSG
+580 AQSQ
-586 RSVSEML
+586 
-593 DAMASQPAAPSAPA
+593 QP
-607 VPVQA
+607 
-612 PAYTAP
+612 TGT
-618 AAEPVQE
+618 E
-625 ETTPAQT
+625 
-632 PAYTAPTTPQ
+632 
-642 PAPSAPAYQPAPQ
+642 
-655 PMTRPAAET
+655 
-664 TQSSFTV
+664 SSFVV
-671 PQQGEAA
+671 PQRGEAA
-678 RVRVSTAVGNSAG
+678 HLQVSTSVGNSAS
-691 APIHTPP
+691 APISSPP
-698 VAAKAD
+698 SAAKAD
-704 PNAMRLPTSEEQPPE
+704 PNTMNLAAMQAEPVE
-719 PYCYPSLNLFNPTR
+719 PYCYPSLNLFNATR

-829 NIRSVFESQN
+829 NIRAVFESQN

-849 ALGKDIAGTAQV
+849 ALGKDIAGAAQV

-889 SFLFRSGPE
+889 SFLFRSSPE

-963 LAAQTGME
+963 LAAQTGLE

-1051 SGGAEKLLGNGDMLF
+1051 ASGAEKLLGNGDMLF

-1097 STAQYDEEMIAEM
+1097 SSTQYDEEMIAEM

-1119 SKKGGDDDGDAGG
+1119 SKKGSDDDGDTGG
-1132 ALDAMFEQ
+1132 ALDPMFEQ
-1140 AVECVIEAGQASTS
+1140 AVECVIDAGQASTS

-1188 RAVLVTKS
+1188 RTVLVSKAQ
-1196 EWEERKLNGRY
+1196 WEERKLNGQY
-1207 DE
+1207 DEA

>member
-1 MAQSRSGKKSTKSS
+1 MAQSRSGKSS
-15 GTKKR
+15 GNKNR
-20 TSSSKSSSSR
+20 SSSSSKSKSRSSSSR
-30 STSARSASSRSSR
+30 SSTTYRASSGKSGQSSSSRSKAQASR
-43 PSGRAKRRAE
+43 RAQRRAE
-53 TPNLARSVLLVGL
+53 TPNLARSILLAGL
-66 SLLCVALVLV
+66 GLLCVAMVLV
-76 PGQNLWRT
+76 PGQNMWKT
-84 LRSWYFGVF
+84 LRGGLFGIF
-93 GVMTYFVGPFLLYL
+93 GVMTYLVGPFLLYL

-117 ALFAGKVSLMGVLCA
+117 TLFAGKVALMSVLCA
-132 GVPVIFSKL
+132 GVPVIFSNVSL
-141 NVEGLKAGEV
+141 NDANPWQI
-151 IKMLFTRGGTYY
+151 IKMLFARGQTSF
-163 WEGGVLGAPVG
+163 WEGGVWGAPVG
-174 ATLLALFGRPA
+174 GTLLALFGRPA
-185 SNILM
+185 SNVIM

-202 AITPVDVVLFVDTQY
+202 AITPADVVLFVNNQY
-217 KKLQA
+217 QKLQQA
-222 KREERAAAETAY
+222 RQDRAEEETAY
-234 DTRLFH
+234 DTQLFAQEQE
-240 EEPEEESVEN
+240 EEPIEN
-250 LTEALPDANRPHH
+250 LTAPVQDNRPHH
-263 PVYDVIA
+263 PAYDVIA
-270 DTSRFPKQ
+270 DTGRIPVQ
-278 AAAPVQQPARQY
+278 PAQPVQPLVQQAAPVNQPA
-290 AQPYTAPVT
+290 QPVQPAIPSQPAASAPVIPNYT
-299 PVVPEAPFTQQPAPQ
+299 PAPTYAAYAAAAGYTPASYGTPAAESQ
-314 SRAGFDV
+314 PRASFDV
-321 DLGPDA
+321 DLGPEA
-327 TEAARVKAETH
+327 TASAAKAAIEH

-352 GMDPLSGK
+352 GMDPLSHLSD
-360 TNSPLHY
+360 TSHY
-367 ARPQQAAPAPAPQ
+367 HAATADPQPAVQPAADEFELKLDDPAEAAP
-380 EDFELQLEPAEEEP
+380 EE
-394 AYTAP
+394 
-399 YTAPASYTAP
+399 
-409 STSYTAAPADS
+409 AAG
-420 APAPQEPVDELDA
+420 DELDN
-433 LINRAVSG
+433 LISRAVSG
-441 HAPYYAPQEVS
+441 HAPYYGEQDVS
-452 AETTLDLPQPTEF
+452 SETTLDLPQESEF
-465 ETPLTPVP
+465 SVPLTP
-473 QEPQFDTPLVPVEP
+473 EPTFDTPLVPVE
-487 EEDLPEPTPVELPQ
+487 D
-501 IDMTGRVQGDTMV
+501 
-514 ISPADLAAGMAAQ
+514 
-527 NVAPLGEPTAADAST
+527 DASFGIPVDGEEGAFT
-542 TPAAAPMPA
+542 GNTPAKEPHSAPAASAAP
-551 APVSPAVPASPA
+551 
-563 AIPTLGGSFS
+563 AIPTIGGSFS
-573 DTGSVVS
+573 VNEAVSDAWNSGRPISDVLNARPATPMPQTAPVVPASSVAAAVS
-580 AAWQSG
+580 AQSQ
-586 RSVSEML
+586 
-593 DAMASQPAAPSAPA
+593 QP
-607 VPVQA
+607 
-612 PAYTAP
+612 TGT
-618 AAEPVQE
+618 E
-625 ETTPAQT
+625 
-632 PAYTAPTTPQ
+632 
-642 PAPSAPAYQPAPQ
+642 
-655 PMTRPAAET
+655 
-664 TQSSFTV
+664 SSFVV
-671 PQQGEAA
+671 PQRGEAA
-678 RVRVSTAVGNSAG
+678 HLQVSTSVGNSAS
-691 APIHTPP
+691 APISSPP
-698 VAAKAD
+698 SAAKAD
-704 PNAMRLPTSEEQPPE
+704 PNTMNLAAMQAEPVE
-719 PYCYPSLNLFNPTR
+719 PYCYPSLNLFNATR

-829 NIRSVFESQN
+829 NIRAVFESQN

-849 ALGKDIAGTAQV
+849 ALGKDIAGAAQV

-889 SFLFRSGPE
+889 SFLFRSSPE

-963 LAAQTGME
+963 LAAQTGLE

-1051 SGGAEKLLGNGDMLF
+1051 ASGAEKLLGNGDMLF

-1097 STAQYDEEMIAEM
+1097 SSTQYDEEMIAEM

-1119 SKKGGDDDGDAGG
+1119 SKKGSDDDGDTGG
-1132 ALDAMFEQ
+1132 ALDPMFEQ
-1140 AVECVIEAGQASTS
+1140 AVECVIDAGQASTS

-1188 RAVLVTKS
+1188 RTVLVSKAQ
-1196 EWEERKLNGRY
+1196 WEERKLNGQY
-1207 DE
+1207 DEA

>member
-1 MAQSRSGKKSTKSS
+1 MAQSRSGKSS
-15 GTKKR
+15 GNKNR
-20 TSSSKSSSSR
+20 SSSSSKSKSRSSSSR
-30 STSARSASSRSSR
+30 SSTTYRASSGKSGQSSSSRSKAQASR
-43 PSGRAKRRAE
+43 RAQRRAE
-53 TPNLARSVLLVGL
+53 TPNLARSILLAGL
-66 SLLCVALVLV
+66 GLLCVAMVLV
-76 PGQNLWRT
+76 PGQNMWKT
-84 LRSWYFGVF
+84 LRGGLFGIF
-93 GVMTYFVGPFLLYL
+93 GVMTYLVGPFLLYL

-117 ALFAGKVSLMGVLCA
+117 TLFAGKVALMSVLCA
-132 GVPVIFSKL
+132 GVPIIFSNVSL
-141 NVEGLKAGEV
+141 NDANPWQI
-151 IKMLFTRGGTYY
+151 IKMLFARGQTNF
-163 WEGGVLGAPVG
+163 WEGGVWGAPVG
-174 ATLLALFGRPA
+174 GTLLALFGRPA
-185 SNILM
+185 SNVIM

-202 AITPVDVVLFVDTQY
+202 AITPADVVLFVNNQY
-217 KKLQA
+217 QKLQQA
-222 KREERAAAETAY
+222 RQDRAEEETAY
-234 DTRLFH
+234 DTQLFAQEQE
-240 EEPEEESVEN
+240 EEPIEN
-250 LTEALPDANRPHH
+250 LTAPAQDNRPHH
-263 PVYDVIA
+263 PAYDVIA
-270 DTSRFPKQ
+270 DTGRIPVQ
-278 AAAPVQQPARQY
+278 PAQPVQPLVQQAAPVNQPA
-290 AQPYTAPVT
+290 QPVQSAIPSQPAASAPVIPNYT
-299 PVVPEAPFTQQPAPQ
+299 PAPTYAAYAAAAGYTPASYGTPAAESQ
-314 SRAGFDV
+314 PRASFDV
-321 DLGPDA
+321 DLGPEA
-327 TEAARVKAETH
+327 TASAAKAAIEH

-352 GMDPLSGK
+352 GMDPLSHLSD
-360 TNSPLHY
+360 TSHY
-367 ARPQQAAPAPAPQ
+367 HAATADPQPAVQPAADEFELKLDDPAEAAP
-380 EDFELQLEPAEEEP
+380 EE
-394 AYTAP
+394 
-399 YTAPASYTAP
+399 
-409 STSYTAAPADS
+409 AAG
-420 APAPQEPVDELDA
+420 DELDN
-433 LINRAVSG
+433 LISRAVSG
-441 HAPYYAPQEVS
+441 HAPYYGEQDVS
-452 AETTLDLPQPTEF
+452 SETTLDLPQESEF
-465 ETPLTPVP
+465 SVPLTP
-473 QEPQFDTPLVPVEP
+473 EPTFDTPLVPVE
-487 EEDLPEPTPVELPQ
+487 D
-501 IDMTGRVQGDTMV
+501 
-514 ISPADLAAGMAAQ
+514 
-527 NVAPLGEPTAADAST
+527 DASFGIPVDGEEGAFT
-542 TPAAAPMPA
+542 GNTPAKEPHSAPAASAAP
-551 APVSPAVPASPA
+551 
-563 AIPTLGGSFS
+563 AIPTIGGSFS
-573 DTGSVVS
+573 VNEAVSDAWNSGRPISDVLNAQPATPVPQAAPVVPASSVAAAVS
-580 AAWQSG
+580 A
-586 RSVSEML
+586 
-593 DAMASQPAAPSAPA
+593 QP
-607 VPVQA
+607 Q
-612 PAYTAP
+612 
-618 AAEPVQE
+618 Q
-625 ETTPAQT
+625 
-632 PAYTAPTTPQ
+632 PTGT
-642 PAPSAPAYQPAPQ
+642 
-655 PMTRPAAET
+655 E
-664 TQSSFTV
+664 SSFVV
-671 PQQGEAA
+671 PQRGEAA
-678 RVRVSTAVGNSAG
+678 HLQVSTSVGNSAS
-691 APIHTPP
+691 APISSPP
-698 VAAKAD
+698 SAAKAD
-704 PNAMRLPTSEEQPPE
+704 PNTMNLAAMQAEPVE
-719 PYCYPSLNLFNPTR
+719 PYCYPSLNLFNATH

-829 NIRSVFESQN
+829 NIRAVFESQN

-849 ALGKDIAGTAQV
+849 ALGKDIAGAAQV

-889 SFLFRSGPE
+889 SFLFRSSPE

-918 PHLLM
+918 PRLLM

-963 LAAQTGME
+963 LAAQTGLE

-1051 SGGAEKLLGNGDMLF
+1051 ASGAEKLLGNGDMLF

-1097 STAQYDEEMIAEM
+1097 SSTQYDEEMIAEM

-1119 SKKGGDDDGDAGG
+1119 SKKGSDDDGDTGG
-1132 ALDAMFEQ
+1132 ALDPMFEQ
-1140 AVECVIEAGQASTS
+1140 AVECVIDAGQASTS

-1188 RAVLVTKS
+1188 RTVLVSKAQ
-1196 EWEERKLNGRY
+1196 WEERKLNGQY
-1207 DE
+1207 DEA

>member
-1 MAQSRSGKKSTKSS
+1 MAQSRSGKSS
-15 GTKKR
+15 GNKNR
-20 TSSSKSSSSR
+20 SSSSSKSKSRSSSSR
-30 STSARSASSRSSR
+30 SSTTYRASSGKSGQSSSSRSKAQASR
-43 PSGRAKRRAE
+43 RAQRRAE
-53 TPNLARSVLLVGL
+53 TPNLARSILLAGL
-66 SLLCVALVLV
+66 GLLCVAMVLV
-76 PGQNLWRT
+76 PGQNMWKT
-84 LRSWYFGVF
+84 LRGGLFGIF
-93 GVMTYFVGPFLLYL
+93 GVMTYLVGPFLLYL

-117 ALFAGKVSLMGVLCA
+117 TLFAGKVALMSVLCA
-132 GVPVIFSKL
+132 GVPVIFSNVSL
-141 NVEGLKAGEV
+141 NDANPWQI
-151 IKMLFTRGGTYY
+151 IKMLFARGQTNF
-163 WEGGVLGAPVG
+163 WEGGVWGAPVG
-174 ATLLALFGRPA
+174 GTLLALFGRPA
-185 SNILM
+185 SNVIM

-202 AITPVDVVLFVDTQY
+202 AITPADVVLFVNNQY
-217 KKLQA
+217 QKLQQA
-222 KREERAAAETAY
+222 RQDRAEEETAY
-234 DTRLFH
+234 DTQLFAQEQE
-240 EEPEEESVEN
+240 EEPIEN
-250 LTEALPDANRPHH
+250 LTAPAQDNRPHH
-263 PVYDVIA
+263 PAYDVIA
-270 DTSRFPKQ
+270 DTGRIPVQ
-278 AAAPVQQPARQY
+278 PAQPVQPLVQQAAPVNQPA
-290 AQPYTAPVT
+290 QPVQSAVPSQPAASAPVIPNYT
-299 PVVPEAPFTQQPAPQ
+299 PAPTYAAYAAAAGYTPASYGTPAAESQ
-314 SRAGFDV
+314 PRASFDV
-321 DLGPDA
+321 DLGPEA
-327 TEAARVKAETH
+327 TASAAKAAIEH

-352 GMDPLSGK
+352 GMDPLSHLSD
-360 TNSPLHY
+360 TSHY
-367 ARPQQAAPAPAPQ
+367 HAAAAEQQPTVQPAAD
-380 EDFELQLEPAEEEP
+380 EFELKLDDPAE
-394 AYTAP
+394 TAP
-399 YTAPASYTAP
+399 EE
-409 STSYTAAPADS
+409 AAG
-420 APAPQEPVDELDA
+420 DELDN
-433 LINRAVSG
+433 LISRAVSG
-441 HAPYYAPQEVS
+441 HAPYYGEQDVS
-452 AETTLDLPQPTEF
+452 SETTLDLPQESEF
-465 ETPLTPVP
+465 SVPLTPQP
-473 QEPQFDTPLVPVEP
+473 TFDTPLVPVEDDNSFGFP
-487 EEDLPEPTPVELPQ
+487 VDGEEGVF
-501 IDMTGRVQGDTMV
+501 TG
-514 ISPADLAAGMAAQ
+514 
-527 NVAPLGEPTAADAST
+527 T
-542 TPAAAPMPA
+542 TPAEEPHSTPAASAAP
-551 APVSPAVPASPA
+551 
-563 AIPTLGGSFS
+563 AIPTIGGSFS
-573 DTGSVVS
+573 VNEAVS
-580 AAWQSG
+580 DAWNSG
-586 RSVSEML
+586 RPISDVL
-593 DAMASQPAAPSAPA
+593 N
-607 VPVQA
+607 
-612 PAYTAP
+612 
-618 AAEPVQE
+618 
-625 ETTPAQT
+625 AQ
-632 PAYTAPTTPQ
+632 PTTPVPQAAPVVPASSVAAAVSAQ
-642 PAPSAPAYQPAPQ
+642 PQQP
-655 PMTRPAAET
+655 TGTE
-664 TQSSFTV
+664 SSFVV
-671 PQQGEAA
+671 PQRGEAA
-678 RVRVSTAVGNSAG
+678 HLQVSTSVGNSAS
-691 APIHTPP
+691 APISSPP
-698 VAAKAD
+698 SAAKAD
-704 PNAMRLPTSEEQPPE
+704 PNTMNLAAMQAEPVE
-719 PYCYPSLNLFNPTR
+719 PYCYPSLNLFNATH

-829 NIRSVFESQN
+829 NIRAVFESQN

-849 ALGKDIAGTAQV
+849 ALGKDIAGAAQV

-889 SFLFRSGPE
+889 SFLFRSSPE

-963 LAAQTGME
+963 LAAQTGLE

-1051 SGGAEKLLGNGDMLF
+1051 ASGAEKLLGNGDMLF

-1097 STAQYDEEMIAEM
+1097 SSTQYDEEMIAEM

-1119 SKKGGDDDGDAGG
+1119 SKKGSDDDGDTGG
-1132 ALDAMFEQ
+1132 ALDPMFEQ
-1140 AVECVIEAGQASTS
+1140 AVECVIDAGQASTS

-1188 RAVLVTKS
+1188 RTVLVSKAQ
-1196 EWEERKLNGRY
+1196 WEERKLNGQY
-1207 DE
+1207 DEA

>member
-1 MAQSRSGKKSTKSS
+1 MAQSRSGKSS
-15 GTKKR
+15 GNKNR
-20 TSSSKSSSSR
+20 SSSSSKSKSRSSSSR
-30 STSARSASSRSSR
+30 SSTTYRASSGKSGQSSSSRSKAQASR
-43 PSGRAKRRAE
+43 RAQRRAE
-53 TPNLARSVLLVGL
+53 TPNLARSILLAGL
-66 SLLCVALVLV
+66 GLLCVAMVLV
-76 PGQNLWRT
+76 PGQNMWKT
-84 LRSWYFGVF
+84 LRGGLFGIF
-93 GVMTYFVGPFLLYL
+93 GVMTYLVGPFLLYL

-117 ALFAGKVSLMGVLCA
+117 TLFAGKVALMSVLCA
-132 GVPVIFSKL
+132 GVPVIFSNVSL
-141 NVEGLKAGEV
+141 NDANPWQI
-151 IKMLFTRGGTYY
+151 IKMLFARGQTNF
-163 WEGGVLGAPVG
+163 WEGGVWGAPVG
-174 ATLLALFGRPA
+174 GTLLALFGRPA
-185 SNILM
+185 SNVIM

-202 AITPVDVVLFVDTQY
+202 AITPADVVLFVNNQY
-217 KKLQA
+217 QKLQQA
-222 KREERAAAETAY
+222 RQDRAEEETAY
-234 DTRLFH
+234 DTQLFSQEQE
-240 EEPEEESVEN
+240 EEPLEN
-250 LTEALPDANRPHH
+250 LTAPVQDNRPHH
-263 PVYDVIA
+263 PAYDVIA
-270 DTSRFPKQ
+270 DTGRIPVQ
-278 AAAPVQQPARQY
+278 PAQPVQPLVQQAAPVNQPA
-290 AQPYTAPVT
+290 QPVQSAVPSQPAASAPVIPNYT
-299 PVVPEAPFTQQPAPQ
+299 PAPTYAAYAAAAGYTPASYGTPAAESQ
-314 SRAGFDV
+314 PRASFDV
-321 DLGPDA
+321 DLGPEA
-327 TEAARVKAETH
+327 TASAAKAAIEH

-352 GMDPLSGK
+352 GMDPLSHLSD
-360 TNSPLHY
+360 TSHY
-367 ARPQQAAPAPAPQ
+367 HAATAEQQPAVQPAADEFELKLDDPAEAAP
-380 EDFELQLEPAEEEP
+380 EE
-394 AYTAP
+394 
-399 YTAPASYTAP
+399 
-409 STSYTAAPADS
+409 AAG
-420 APAPQEPVDELDA
+420 DELDN
-433 LINRAVSG
+433 LISRAVSG
-441 HAPYYAPQEVS
+441 HAPYYGEQDVS
-452 AETTLDLPQPTEF
+452 SETTLDLAQESEF
-465 ETPLTPVP
+465 SVPLTP
-473 QEPQFDTPLVPVEP
+473 EPIFDTPLVPVE
-487 EEDLPEPTPVELPQ
+487 D
-501 IDMTGRVQGDTMV
+501 
-514 ISPADLAAGMAAQ
+514 
-527 NVAPLGEPTAADAST
+527 DASFGIPVDGEEGAFT
-542 TPAAAPMPA
+542 GNTPAEEPHSAPAASAAP
-551 APVSPAVPASPA
+551 
-563 AIPTLGGSFS
+563 AIPTIGGSFS
-573 DTGSVVS
+573 VNEAVSDAWNSGRPISDVLNAQPATPVPQAAPVVPASSVAAAVS
-580 AAWQSG
+580 A
-586 RSVSEML
+586 
-593 DAMASQPAAPSAPA
+593 QP
-607 VPVQA
+607 Q
-612 PAYTAP
+612 
-618 AAEPVQE
+618 Q
-625 ETTPAQT
+625 
-632 PAYTAPTTPQ
+632 PTGT
-642 PAPSAPAYQPAPQ
+642 
-655 PMTRPAAET
+655 E
-664 TQSSFTV
+664 SSFVV
-671 PQQGEAA
+671 PQRGEAA
-678 RVRVSTAVGNSAG
+678 HLQVSTSVGNSAS
-691 APIHTPP
+691 APISSPP
-698 VAAKAD
+698 SAAKAD
-704 PNAMRLPTSEEQPPE
+704 PNTMNLAAMQAEPVE
-719 PYCYPSLNLFNPTR
+719 PYCYPSLNLFNATH

-829 NIRSVFESQN
+829 NIRAVFESQN

-849 ALGKDIAGTAQV
+849 ALGKDIAGAAQV

-889 SFLFRSGPE
+889 SFLFRSSPE

-963 LAAQTGME
+963 LAAQTGLE

-1051 SGGAEKLLGNGDMLF
+1051 ASGAEKLLGNGDMLF

-1097 STAQYDEEMIAEM
+1097 YSTQYDEEMIAEM

-1119 SKKGGDDDGDAGG
+1119 SKKGSDDDGDTGG
-1132 ALDAMFEQ
+1132 ALDPMFEQ
-1140 AVECVIEAGQASTS
+1140 AVECVIDAGQASTS

-1188 RAVLVTKS
+1188 RTVLVSKAQ
-1196 EWEERKLNGRY
+1196 WEERKLNGQY
-1207 DE
+1207 DEA

>member
-1 MAQSRSGKKSTKSS
+1 MAQSRSGKSS
-15 GTKKR
+15 GNKNR
-20 TSSSKSSSSR
+20 SSSSSKSKSRSSSSR
-30 STSARSASSRSSR
+30 SSTTYRASSGKSGQSSSSRSKAQASR
-43 PSGRAKRRAE
+43 RAQRRAE
-53 TPNLARSVLLVGL
+53 TPNLARSILLAGL
-66 SLLCVALVLV
+66 GLLCVAMVLV
-76 PGQNLWRT
+76 PGQNMWKT
-84 LRSWYFGVF
+84 LRGGLFGIF
-93 GVMTYFVGPFLLYL
+93 GVMTYLVGPFLLYL

-117 ALFAGKVSLMGVLCA
+117 TLFAGKVALMSVLCA
-132 GVPVIFSKL
+132 GVPVIFSNVSL
-141 NVEGLKAGEV
+141 NDANPWQI
-151 IKMLFTRGGTYY
+151 IKMLFARGQTNF
-163 WEGGVLGAPVG
+163 WEGGVWGAPVG
-174 ATLLALFGRPA
+174 GTLLALFGRPA
-185 SNILM
+185 SNVIM

-202 AITPVDVVLFVDTQY
+202 AITPADVVLFVNNQY
-217 KKLQA
+217 QKLQQA
-222 KREERAAAETAY
+222 RQDRAEEETAY
-234 DTRLFH
+234 DTQLFAQEQE
-240 EEPEEESVEN
+240 EEPIEN
-250 LTEALPDANRPHH
+250 LTAPAQDNRPHH
-263 PVYDVIA
+263 PAYDVIA
-270 DTSRFPKQ
+270 DTGHIPVQ
-278 AAAPVQQPARQY
+278 PAQPVQPLVQQAAPVNQPA
-290 AQPYTAPVT
+290 QPVQPAIPSQPAASAPVIPNYT
-299 PVVPEAPFTQQPAPQ
+299 PAPTYAAYAAAAGYTPASYGTPAAESQ
-314 SRAGFDV
+314 PRASFDV
-321 DLGPDA
+321 DLGPEA
-327 TEAARVKAETH
+327 TASAAKAAIEH

-352 GMDPLSGK
+352 GMDPLSHLSD
-360 TNSPLHY
+360 TSHY
-367 ARPQQAAPAPAPQ
+367 HAATADPQPAVQPAADEFELKLDDPAEAAP
-380 EDFELQLEPAEEEP
+380 EE
-394 AYTAP
+394 
-399 YTAPASYTAP
+399 
-409 STSYTAAPADS
+409 AAG
-420 APAPQEPVDELDA
+420 DELDN
-433 LINRAVSG
+433 LISRAVSG
-441 HAPYYAPQEVS
+441 HAPYYGEQDVS
-452 AETTLDLPQPTEF
+452 SETTLDLAQESEF
-465 ETPLTPVP
+465 SVPLTP
-473 QEPQFDTPLVPVEP
+473 EPTFDTPLVPVEDDASFGIP
-487 EEDLPEPTPVELPQ
+487 VDGEEDAF
-501 IDMTGRVQGDTMV
+501 TG
-514 ISPADLAAGMAAQ
+514 
-527 NVAPLGEPTAADAST
+527 N
-542 TPAAAPMPA
+542 TPAKEPHSAPAASAAP
-551 APVSPAVPASPA
+551 
-563 AIPTLGGSFS
+563 AIPTIGGSFS
-573 DTGSVVS
+573 VNEAVSDAWNSGRPISDVLNAQPATPVPQAAPVVPASSVAAAVS
-580 AAWQSG
+580 A
-586 RSVSEML
+586 
-593 DAMASQPAAPSAPA
+593 QP
-607 VPVQA
+607 Q
-612 PAYTAP
+612 
-618 AAEPVQE
+618 Q
-625 ETTPAQT
+625 
-632 PAYTAPTTPQ
+632 PTGT
-642 PAPSAPAYQPAPQ
+642 
-655 PMTRPAAET
+655 E
-664 TQSSFTV
+664 SSFVV
-671 PQQGEAA
+671 PQRGEAA
-678 RVRVSTAVGNSAG
+678 HLQVSTSVGNSAS
-691 APIHTPP
+691 APISSPP
-698 VAAKAD
+698 SAAKAD
-704 PNAMRLPTSEEQPPE
+704 PNTMNLAAMQAEPVE
-719 PYCYPSLNLFNPTR
+719 PYCYPSLNLFNATR

-829 NIRSVFESQN
+829 NIRAVFESQN

-849 ALGKDIAGTAQV
+849 ALGKDIAGAAQV

-889 SFLFRSGPE
+889 SFLFRSSPE

-963 LAAQTGME
+963 LAAQTGLE

-1051 SGGAEKLLGNGDMLF
+1051 ASGAEKLLGNGDMLF

-1097 STAQYDEEMIAEM
+1097 SSTQYDEEMIAEM

-1119 SKKGGDDDGDAGG
+1119 SKKGSDDDGDTGG
-1132 ALDAMFEQ
+1132 ALDPMFEQ
-1140 AVECVIEAGQASTS
+1140 AVECVIDAGQASTS

-1188 RAVLVTKS
+1188 RTVLVSKAQ
-1196 EWEERKLNGRY
+1196 WEERKLNGQY
-1207 DE
+1207 DEA

>member
-1 MAQSRSGKKSTKSS
+1 MAQSRSGKSS
-15 GTKKR
+15 GNKNR
-20 TSSSKSSSSR
+20 SSSSSKSKSRSSSSR
-30 STSARSASSRSSR
+30 SSTTYRASSGKSGQSSSSRSKAQASR
-43 PSGRAKRRAE
+43 RAQRRAE
-53 TPNLARSVLLVGL
+53 TPNLARSILLAGL
-66 SLLCVALVLV
+66 GLLCVAMVLV
-76 PGQNLWRT
+76 PGQNMWKT
-84 LRSWYFGVF
+84 LRGGLFGIF
-93 GVMTYFVGPFLLYL
+93 GVMTYLVGPFLLYL

-117 ALFAGKVSLMGVLCA
+117 TLFAGKVALMSVLCA
-132 GVPVIFSKL
+132 GVPVIFSNVSL
-141 NVEGLKAGEV
+141 NDANPWQI
-151 IKMLFTRGGTYY
+151 IKMLFARGQTSF
-163 WEGGVLGAPVG
+163 WEGGVWGAPVG
-174 ATLLALFGRPA
+174 GTLLALFGRPA
-185 SNILM
+185 SNVIM

-202 AITPVDVVLFVDTQY
+202 AITPADVVLFVNNQY
-217 KKLQA
+217 QKLQQA
-222 KREERAAAETAY
+222 RQDRAEEETAY
-234 DTRLFH
+234 DTQLFAQEQE
-240 EEPEEESVEN
+240 EEPLEN
-250 LTEALPDANRPHH
+250 LTAPVQDNRPHH
-263 PVYDVIA
+263 PAYDVIA
-270 DTSRFPKQ
+270 DTGRIPVQ
-278 AAAPVQQPARQY
+278 PAQPVQPLVQQAAPVNQSTQPVQPAIPS
-290 AQPYTAPVT
+290 QPAASAPVIPNYT
-299 PVVPEAPFTQQPAPQ
+299 PAPTYAAYAAAAGYTPASYGTPAAESQ
-314 SRAGFDV
+314 PRASFDV
-321 DLGPDA
+321 DLGPEA
-327 TEAARVKAETH
+327 TASAAKAAIEH

-352 GMDPLSGK
+352 GMDPLSHLSD
-360 TNSPLHY
+360 TSHY
-367 ARPQQAAPAPAPQ
+367 HAATADPQPAVQPAADEFELKLDDPAEAAP
-380 EDFELQLEPAEEEP
+380 EE
-394 AYTAP
+394 
-399 YTAPASYTAP
+399 
-409 STSYTAAPADS
+409 AAG
-420 APAPQEPVDELDA
+420 DELDN
-433 LINRAVSG
+433 LISRAVSG
-441 HAPYYAPQEVS
+441 HVPYYGEQDVS
-452 AETTLDLPQPTEF
+452 SETTLDLPQESEF
-465 ETPLTPVP
+465 SVPLTP
-473 QEPQFDTPLVPVEP
+473 EPTFDTPLVPVE
-487 EEDLPEPTPVELPQ
+487 D
-501 IDMTGRVQGDTMV
+501 
-514 ISPADLAAGMAAQ
+514 
-527 NVAPLGEPTAADAST
+527 DASFGIPVDGEEGAFT
-542 TPAAAPMPA
+542 GNTPAEEPHSAPAASAAP
-551 APVSPAVPASPA
+551 
-563 AIPTLGGSFS
+563 AIPTIGGSFS
-573 DTGSVVS
+573 VNEAVSDAWNSGRPISDVLNAQPATPVPQAASVVPASSVAAAVS
-580 AAWQSG
+580 A
-586 RSVSEML
+586 
-593 DAMASQPAAPSAPA
+593 QP
-607 VPVQA
+607 Q
-612 PAYTAP
+612 
-618 AAEPVQE
+618 Q
-625 ETTPAQT
+625 
-632 PAYTAPTTPQ
+632 PTGT
-642 PAPSAPAYQPAPQ
+642 
-655 PMTRPAAET
+655 E
-664 TQSSFTV
+664 SSFVV
-671 PQQGEAA
+671 PQRGEAA
-678 RVRVSTAVGNSAG
+678 HLQVSTSVGNSAS
-691 APIHTPP
+691 APISSPP
-698 VAAKAD
+698 SAAKAD
-704 PNAMRLPTSEEQPPE
+704 PNTMNLAAMQAEPVE
-719 PYCYPSLNLFNPTR
+719 PYCYPSLNLFNATR

-829 NIRSVFESQN
+829 NIRAVFESQN

-849 ALGKDIAGTAQV
+849 ALGKDIAGAAQV

-889 SFLFRSGPE
+889 SFLFRSSPE

-963 LAAQTGME
+963 LAAQTGLE

-1051 SGGAEKLLGNGDMLF
+1051 ASGAEKLLGNGDMLF

-1097 STAQYDEEMIAEM
+1097 SSTQYDEEMIAEM

-1119 SKKGGDDDGDAGG
+1119 SKKGSDDDGDTGG
-1132 ALDAMFEQ
+1132 ALDPMFEQ
-1140 AVECVIEAGQASTS
+1140 AVECVIDAGQASTS

-1188 RAVLVTKS
+1188 RTVLVSKAQ
-1196 EWEERKLNGRY
+1196 WEERKLNGQY
-1207 DE
+1207 DEA

>member
-1 MAQSRSGKKSTKSS
+1 MAQSRSGKSS
-15 GTKKR
+15 GNKNR
-20 TSSSKSSSSR
+20 SSSSSKSKSRSSSSR
-30 STSARSASSRSSR
+30 SSTTYRASSGKSGQSSSSRSKAQASR
-43 PSGRAKRRAE
+43 RAQRRAE
-53 TPNLARSVLLVGL
+53 TPNLARSILLAGL
-66 SLLCVALVLV
+66 GLLCVAMVLV
-76 PGQNLWRT
+76 PGQNMWKT
-84 LRSWYFGVF
+84 LRGGLFGIF
-93 GVMTYFVGPFLLYL
+93 GVMTYLVGPFLLYL

-117 ALFAGKVSLMGVLCA
+117 TLFAGKVALMSVLCA
-132 GVPVIFSKL
+132 GVPVIFSNVSL
-141 NVEGLKAGEV
+141 NDANPWQI
-151 IKMLFTRGGTYY
+151 IKMLFARGQTNF
-163 WEGGVLGAPVG
+163 WEGGIWGAPVG
-174 ATLLALFGRPA
+174 GTLLALFGRPA
-185 SNILM
+185 SNVIM

-202 AITPVDVVLFVDTQY
+202 AITPADVVLFVNNQY
-217 KKLQA
+217 QKLQQA
-222 KREERAAAETAY
+222 RQDRAEEETAY
-234 DTRLFH
+234 DTQLFAQEQE
-240 EEPEEESVEN
+240 EEPIEN
-250 LTEALPDANRPHH
+250 LTAPAQDNRPHH
-263 PVYDVIA
+263 PAYDVIA
-270 DTSRFPKQ
+270 DTGRIPVQ
-278 AAAPVQQPARQY
+278 PAQPVQPLVQQAAPVNQPA
-290 AQPYTAPVT
+290 QPVQPAIPSQPAASAPVIPNYT
-299 PVVPEAPFTQQPAPQ
+299 PAPTYAAYAAAAGYTPASYGTPAAESQ
-314 SRAGFDV
+314 PRASFDV
-321 DLGPDA
+321 DLGPEA
-327 TEAARVKAETH
+327 TASAAKAAIKH

-352 GMDPLSGK
+352 GMDPLSHLSD
-360 TNSPLHY
+360 TSHY
-367 ARPQQAAPAPAPQ
+367 HAAAAEQQPTVQPAAD
-380 EDFELQLEPAEEEP
+380 EFELKLDDPAE
-394 AYTAP
+394 TAP
-399 YTAPASYTAP
+399 EE
-409 STSYTAAPADS
+409 AAG
-420 APAPQEPVDELDA
+420 DELDN
-433 LINRAVSG
+433 LISRAVSG
-441 HAPYYAPQEVS
+441 HAPYYGEQDVS
-452 AETTLDLPQPTEF
+452 SETTLDLPQESEF
-465 ETPLTPVP
+465 SVPLTPQP
-473 QEPQFDTPLVPVEP
+473 TFDTPLVPVE
-487 EEDLPEPTPVELPQ
+487 D
-501 IDMTGRVQGDTMV
+501 
-514 ISPADLAAGMAAQ
+514 
-527 NVAPLGEPTAADAST
+527 DASFDIPVDGEEGVFTGT
-542 TPAAAPMPA
+542 TPAEEPHSAPAASAAP
-551 APVSPAVPASPA
+551 
-563 AIPTLGGSFS
+563 AIPTIGGSFS
-573 DTGSVVS
+573 VNEAVS
-580 AAWQSG
+580 DAWNSG
-586 RSVSEML
+586 RPISDVL
-593 DAMASQPAAPSAPA
+593 N
-607 VPVQA
+607 
-612 PAYTAP
+612 
-618 AAEPVQE
+618 
-625 ETTPAQT
+625 AQ
-632 PAYTAPTTPQ
+632 PTTPVPQAAPVVPASSVAAAVSAQ
-642 PAPSAPAYQPAPQ
+642 PQQP
-655 PMTRPAAET
+655 TGTE
-664 TQSSFTV
+664 SSFVV
-671 PQQGEAA
+671 PQRGEAA
-678 RVRVSTAVGNSAG
+678 HLQVSTSVGNSAS
-691 APIHTPP
+691 APISSPP
-698 VAAKAD
+698 SAAKAD
-704 PNAMRLPTSEEQPPE
+704 PNTMNLAAMQAEPVE
-719 PYCYPSLNLFNPTR
+719 PYCYPSLNLFNATH

-829 NIRSVFESQN
+829 NIRAVFESQN

-849 ALGKDIAGTAQV
+849 ALGKDIAGAAQV

-889 SFLFRSGPE
+889 SFLFRSSPE

-963 LAAQTGME
+963 LAAQTGLE

-1051 SGGAEKLLGNGDMLF
+1051 ASGAEKLLGNGDMLF

-1097 STAQYDEEMIAEM
+1097 SSTQYDEEMIAEM

-1119 SKKGGDDDGDAGG
+1119 SKKGSDDDGDTGG
-1132 ALDAMFEQ
+1132 ALDPMFEQ
-1140 AVECVIEAGQASTS
+1140 AVECVIDAGQASTS

-1188 RAVLVTKS
+1188 RTVLVSKAQ
-1196 EWEERKLNGRY
+1196 WEERKLNGRY
-1207 DE
+1207 DEA

>member
-1 MAQSRSGKKSTKSS
+1 MAQSRSGKSS
-15 GTKKR
+15 GNKNR
-20 TSSSKSSSSR
+20 SSSSSKSKSRSSSSR
-30 STSARSASSRSSR
+30 SSTTYRASSGKSGLSSSSRSKAQASR
-43 PSGRAKRRAE
+43 RAQRRAE
-53 TPNLARSVLLVGL
+53 TPNLARSILLAGL
-66 SLLCVALVLV
+66 GLLCVAMVLV
-76 PGQNLWRT
+76 PGQNMWKT
-84 LRSWYFGVF
+84 LRGGLFGIF
-93 GVMTYFVGPFLLYL
+93 GVMTYLVGPFLLYL

-117 ALFAGKVSLMGVLCA
+117 TLFAGKVALMSVLCA
-132 GVPVIFSKL
+132 GVPVIFSNVSL
-141 NVEGLKAGEV
+141 NDANPWQI
-151 IKMLFTRGGTYY
+151 IKMLFARGQTNF
-163 WEGGVLGAPVG
+163 WEGGVWGAPVG
-174 ATLLALFGRPA
+174 GTLLALFGRPA
-185 SNILM
+185 SNVIM

-202 AITPVDVVLFVDTQY
+202 AITPADVVLFVNNQY
-217 KKLQA
+217 QKLQQA
-222 KREERAAAETAY
+222 RQDRAEEETAY
-234 DTRLFH
+234 DTQLFAQEQE
-240 EEPEEESVEN
+240 EEPIEN
-250 LTEALPDANRPHH
+250 LTAPAQDNRPHH
-263 PVYDVIA
+263 PAYDVIA
-270 DTSRFPKQ
+270 DTGRIPVQ
-278 AAAPVQQPARQY
+278 PAQPVQPLVQQAAPVNQPA
-290 AQPYTAPVT
+290 QPVQPAIPSQPAASAPVIPNYT
-299 PVVPEAPFTQQPAPQ
+299 PAPTYAAYAAAAGYTPASYGTPAAESQ
-314 SRAGFDV
+314 PRASFDV
-321 DLGPDA
+321 DLGPEA
-327 TEAARVKAETH
+327 TASAAKAAIEH

-352 GMDPLSGK
+352 GMDPLSHLSD
-360 TNSPLHY
+360 TSHY
-367 ARPQQAAPAPAPQ
+367 HAATADPQPAVQPAADEFELKLDDPAEAAP
-380 EDFELQLEPAEEEP
+380 EE
-394 AYTAP
+394 
-399 YTAPASYTAP
+399 
-409 STSYTAAPADS
+409 AAG
-420 APAPQEPVDELDA
+420 DELDN
-433 LINRAVSG
+433 LISRAVSG
-441 HAPYYAPQEVS
+441 HAPYYGEQDVS
-452 AETTLDLPQPTEF
+452 SETTLDLAQESEF
-465 ETPLTPVP
+465 SVPLTP
-473 QEPQFDTPLVPVEP
+473 EPTFDTPLVPVE
-487 EEDLPEPTPVELPQ
+487 D
-501 IDMTGRVQGDTMV
+501 
-514 ISPADLAAGMAAQ
+514 
-527 NVAPLGEPTAADAST
+527 DASFGIPVDGEEGAFT
-542 TPAAAPMPA
+542 GNTPAKEPHSAPAASAAP
-551 APVSPAVPASPA
+551 
-563 AIPTLGGSFS
+563 AIPTIGGSFS
-573 DTGSVVS
+573 VNEAVSDAWNSGRPISDVLNAQPATPVPQAAPVVPASSVAAAVS
-580 AAWQSG
+580 A
-586 RSVSEML
+586 
-593 DAMASQPAAPSAPA
+593 QP
-607 VPVQA
+607 Q
-612 PAYTAP
+612 
-618 AAEPVQE
+618 Q
-625 ETTPAQT
+625 
-632 PAYTAPTTPQ
+632 PTGT
-642 PAPSAPAYQPAPQ
+642 
-655 PMTRPAAET
+655 E
-664 TQSSFTV
+664 SSFVV
-671 PQQGEAA
+671 PQRGEAA
-678 RVRVSTAVGNSAG
+678 HLQVSTSVGNSAS
-691 APIHTPP
+691 APISSPP
-698 VAAKAD
+698 SAAKAD
-704 PNAMRLPTSEEQPPE
+704 PNTMNLAAMQAEPVE
-719 PYCYPSLNLFNPTR
+719 PYCYPSLNLFNATR

-829 NIRSVFESQN
+829 NIRAVFESQN

-849 ALGKDIAGTAQV
+849 ALGKDIAGAAQV

-889 SFLFRSGPE
+889 SFLFRSSPE
-898 DVKLILIDPKVVEL
+898 DVKLILIDPQVVEL

-963 LAAQTGME
+963 LAAQTGLE

-1051 SGGAEKLLGNGDMLF
+1051 ASGAEKLLGNGDMLF

-1097 STAQYDEEMIAEM
+1097 SSTQYDEEMIAEM

-1119 SKKGGDDDGDAGG
+1119 SKKGSDDDGDTGG
-1132 ALDAMFEQ
+1132 ALDPMFEQ
-1140 AVECVIEAGQASTS
+1140 AVECVIDAGQASTS
-1154 LLQRRCKLGY
+1154 LLQRRYKLGY

-1188 RAVLVTKS
+1188 RTVLVSKAQ
-1196 EWEERKLNGRY
+1196 WEERKLNGQY
-1207 DE
+1207 DEA

>member
-1 MAQSRSGKKSTKSS
+1 MAQSRSGKSS
-15 GTKKR
+15 GNKNR
-20 TSSSKSSSSR
+20 SSSSSKSKSRSSSSR
-30 STSARSASSRSSR
+30 SSTTYRASSGKSGQSSSSRSKAQASR
-43 PSGRAKRRAE
+43 RAQRRAE
-53 TPNLARSVLLVGL
+53 TPNLARSILLAGL
-66 SLLCVALVLV
+66 GLLCVAMVLV
-76 PGQNLWRT
+76 PGQNMWKT
-84 LRSWYFGVF
+84 LRGGLFGIF
-93 GVMTYFVGPFLLYL
+93 GVMTYLVGPFLLYL

-117 ALFAGKVSLMGVLCA
+117 TLFAGKVALMSVLCA
-132 GVPVIFSKL
+132 GVPVIFSNVSL
-141 NVEGLKAGEV
+141 NDANPWQI
-151 IKMLFTRGGTYY
+151 IKMLFARGQTNF
-163 WEGGVLGAPVG
+163 WEGGVWGAPVG
-174 ATLLALFGRPA
+174 GTLLALFGRPA
-185 SNILM
+185 SNVIM

-202 AITPVDVVLFVDTQY
+202 AITPADVVLFVNNQY
-217 KKLQA
+217 QKLQQA
-222 KREERAAAETAY
+222 RQDRAEEETAY
-234 DTRLFH
+234 DTQLFAQEQE
-240 EEPEEESVEN
+240 EEPIEN
-250 LTEALPDANRPHH
+250 LTAPVQDNRPHH
-263 PVYDVIA
+263 PAYDVIA
-270 DTSRFPKQ
+270 DTGRIPVQPAQPVQPSVQQSAPVNQ
-278 AAAPVQQPARQY
+278 PAQPVQPAVPSQPAANAPVIPNYTPAPTYAAYAAAAGYTPAGYGTPTAESQP
-290 AQPYTAPVT
+290 
-299 PVVPEAPFTQQPAPQ
+299 
-314 SRAGFDV
+314 RASFDV
-321 DLGPDA
+321 DLGPEA
-327 TEAARVKAETH
+327 TASAAKAAIEH

-352 GMDPLSGK
+352 GMDPLSHLSD
-360 TNSPLHY
+360 TSHY
-367 ARPQQAAPAPAPQ
+367 HAATAEPQPAVQPAADEFELKLDDPAEAAP
-380 EDFELQLEPAEEEP
+380 EE
-394 AYTAP
+394 
-399 YTAPASYTAP
+399 
-409 STSYTAAPADS
+409 AAG
-420 APAPQEPVDELDA
+420 DELDN
-433 LINRAVSG
+433 LISRAVSG
-441 HAPYYAPQEVS
+441 HAPYYGEQDVS
-452 AETTLDLPQPTEF
+452 SETMLDLPQESEF
-465 ETPLTPVP
+465 SVPLTP
-473 QEPQFDTPLVPVEP
+473 EPTFDTPLVPVE
-487 EEDLPEPTPVELPQ
+487 D
-501 IDMTGRVQGDTMV
+501 
-514 ISPADLAAGMAAQ
+514 
-527 NVAPLGEPTAADAST
+527 DASFGIPVDGEEGAFT
-542 TPAAAPMPA
+542 GNTPAEEPHSAPAASAAPAIPTIGGSFSVNEAVSNAWNSGRPISDVLNAQPA
-551 APVSPAVPASPA
+551 APVPQTAPVVTASSVA
-563 AIPTLGGSFS
+563 AA
-573 DTGSVVS
+573 VS
-580 AAWQSG
+580 A
-586 RSVSEML
+586 
-593 DAMASQPAAPSAPA
+593 QP
-607 VPVQA
+607 Q
-612 PAYTAP
+612 
-618 AAEPVQE
+618 Q
-625 ETTPAQT
+625 
-632 PAYTAPTTPQ
+632 PTGT
-642 PAPSAPAYQPAPQ
+642 
-655 PMTRPAAET
+655 E
-664 TQSSFTV
+664 SSFVV
-671 PQQGEAA
+671 PQRGEAA
-678 RVRVSTAVGNSAG
+678 HLQVSTSVGNSAS
-691 APIHTPP
+691 APISSPP
-698 VAAKAD
+698 SAAKAD
-704 PNAMRLPTSEEQPPE
+704 PNAMNLAAMQAEPVE
-719 PYCYPSLNLFNPTR
+719 PYCYPSLNLFNATR

-829 NIRSVFESQN
+829 NIRAVFESQN

-849 ALGKDIAGTAQV
+849 ALGKDIAGAAQV

-889 SFLFRSGPE
+889 SFLFRSSPE

-963 LAAQTGME
+963 LAAQTGLE

-1051 SGGAEKLLGNGDMLF
+1051 ASGAEKLLGNGDMLF

-1097 STAQYDEEMIAEM
+1097 SSTQYDEEMIAEM

-1119 SKKGGDDDGDAGG
+1119 SKKGSDDDGDTSG
-1132 ALDAMFEQ
+1132 ALDPMFEQ
-1140 AVECVIEAGQASTS
+1140 AVECVIDAGQASTS

-1188 RAVLVTKS
+1188 RTVLVSKAQ
-1196 EWEERKLNGRY
+1196 WEERKLNGQY
-1207 DE
+1207 DEA

>member
-1 MAQSRSGKKSTKSS
+1 MAQSRSGKSS
-15 GTKKR
+15 GNKNR
-20 TSSSKSSSSR
+20 SSSSSKSKSRSSSSR
-30 STSARSASSRSSR
+30 SSTTYRASSGKSGQSSSSRSKAQASR
-43 PSGRAKRRAE
+43 RAQRRAE
-53 TPNLARSVLLVGL
+53 TPNLARSILLAGL
-66 SLLCVALVLV
+66 GLLCVAMVLV
-76 PGQNLWRT
+76 PGQNMWKT
-84 LRSWYFGVF
+84 LRGGLFGIF
-93 GVMTYFVGPFLLYL
+93 GVMTYLVGPFLLYL

-117 ALFAGKVSLMGVLCA
+117 TLFAGKVALMSVLCA
-132 GVPVIFSKL
+132 GVPVIFSNVSL
-141 NVEGLKAGEV
+141 NDANPWQI
-151 IKMLFTRGGTYY
+151 IKMLFARGQTNF
-163 WEGGVLGAPVG
+163 WEGGVWGAPVG
-174 ATLLALFGRPA
+174 GTLLALFGRPA
-185 SNILM
+185 SNVIM

-202 AITPVDVVLFVDTQY
+202 AITPADVVLFVNNQY
-217 KKLQA
+217 QKLQQA
-222 KREERAAAETAY
+222 RQDRAEEETAY
-234 DTRLFH
+234 DTQLFAQEQE
-240 EEPEEESVEN
+240 EEPIEN
-250 LTEALPDANRPHH
+250 LTAPAQDNRPHH
-263 PVYDVIA
+263 PAYDVIA
-270 DTSRFPKQ
+270 DTGRIPVQPAQPVQPSVQ
-278 AAAPVQQPARQY
+278 QAAPVNQPA
-290 AQPYTAPVT
+290 QPVQPAVPSQPAASAPVIPNYT
-299 PVVPEAPFTQQPAPQ
+299 PAPTYAAYAAAAGYTPASYGTPAAESQ
-314 SRAGFDV
+314 PRASFDV
-321 DLGPDA
+321 DLGPEA
-327 TEAARVKAETH
+327 TASAAKAAIEH

-352 GMDPLSGK
+352 GMDPLSHLSD
-360 TNSPLHY
+360 TSHHH
-367 ARPQQAAPAPAPQ
+367 AAAAEQQPAVQPAADEFELKLDDPAEAAP
-380 EDFELQLEPAEEEP
+380 EE
-394 AYTAP
+394 
-399 YTAPASYTAP
+399 
-409 STSYTAAPADS
+409 AAG
-420 APAPQEPVDELDA
+420 DELDN
-433 LINRAVSG
+433 LISRAVSG
-441 HAPYYAPQEVS
+441 HAPYYGEQDVS
-452 AETTLDLPQPTEF
+452 AETMLDLPQESEF
-465 ETPLTPVP
+465 SVPLTP
-473 QEPQFDTPLVPVEP
+473 EPTFDTPLVPVE
-487 EEDLPEPTPVELPQ
+487 D
-501 IDMTGRVQGDTMV
+501 
-514 ISPADLAAGMAAQ
+514 
-527 NVAPLGEPTAADAST
+527 DASFGIPVDGEEEAFT
-542 TPAAAPMPA
+542 GNTPAEEPHSAPAASAAPAIPTIGGSFSVNEAVSNAWNSGRPISDVLNAQPA
-551 APVSPAVPASPA
+551 APVPQAAPVVTASSVA
-563 AIPTLGGSFS
+563 AT
-573 DTGSVVS
+573 VS
-580 AAWQSG
+580 A
-586 RSVSEML
+586 
-593 DAMASQPAAPSAPA
+593 QP
-607 VPVQA
+607 Q
-612 PAYTAP
+612 
-618 AAEPVQE
+618 Q
-625 ETTPAQT
+625 
-632 PAYTAPTTPQ
+632 PTGT
-642 PAPSAPAYQPAPQ
+642 
-655 PMTRPAAET
+655 E
-664 TQSSFTV
+664 SSFVV
-671 PQQGEAA
+671 PQRGEAA
-678 RVRVSTAVGNSAG
+678 HLQVSTSVGNSAS
-691 APIHTPP
+691 APISSPP
-698 VAAKAD
+698 SAAKAD
-704 PNAMRLPTSEEQPPE
+704 PNAMNLAAMQAEPVE
-719 PYCYPSLNLFNPTR
+719 PYCYPSLNLFNATR

-754 LDSFGVKTTMLDI
+754 LDSFGVKTSMLDI

-829 NIRSVFESQN
+829 NIRAVFESQN

-849 ALGKDIAGTAQV
+849 ALGKDIAGAAQV

-889 SFLFRSGPE
+889 SFLFRSSPE

-963 LAAQTGME
+963 LAAQTGLE

-1051 SGGAEKLLGNGDMLF
+1051 ASGAEKLLGNGDMLF

-1097 STAQYDEEMIAEM
+1097 SSTQYDEEMIAEM

-1119 SKKGGDDDGDAGG
+1119 SKKGSDDDGDTGG
-1132 ALDAMFEQ
+1132 ALDPMFEQ
-1140 AVECVIEAGQASTS
+1140 AVECVIDAGQASTS

-1188 RAVLVTKS
+1188 RTVLVSKAQ
-1196 EWEERKLNGRY
+1196 WEERKLNGQY
-1207 DE
+1207 DEA

>member
-1 MAQSRSGKKSTKSS
+1 MAQSRSGKSS
-15 GTKKR
+15 GNKNR
-20 TSSSKSSSSR
+20 SSSSSKSKSRSSSSR
-30 STSARSASSRSSR
+30 SSTTYRASSGKSGQSSSSRSKAQASR
-43 PSGRAKRRAE
+43 RAQRRAE
-53 TPNLARSVLLVGL
+53 TPNLARSILLAGL
-66 SLLCVALVLV
+66 GLLCVAMVLV
-76 PGQNLWRT
+76 PGQNMWKT
-84 LRSWYFGVF
+84 LRGGLFGIF
-93 GVMTYFVGPFLLYL
+93 GVMTYLVGPFLLYL

-117 ALFAGKVSLMGVLCA
+117 TLFAGKVALMSVLCA
-132 GVPVIFSKL
+132 GVPVIFSNVSL
-141 NVEGLKAGEV
+141 NDANPWQI
-151 IKMLFTRGGTYY
+151 IKMLFARGQTNF
-163 WEGGVLGAPVG
+163 WEGGVWGAPVG
-174 ATLLALFGRPA
+174 GTLLALFGRPA
-185 SNILM
+185 SNVIM

-202 AITPVDVVLFVDTQY
+202 AITPADVVFFVNNQY
-217 KKLQA
+217 QKLQQA
-222 KREERAAAETAY
+222 RQDRAEEETAY
-234 DTRLFH
+234 DTQLFAQEQE
-240 EEPEEESVEN
+240 EEPIEN
-250 LTEALPDANRPHH
+250 LTAPAQDNRPHH
-263 PVYDVIA
+263 PAYDVIA
-270 DTSRFPKQ
+270 DTGRIPVQ
-278 AAAPVQQPARQY
+278 PVQPLVQQAAPVNQPA
-290 AQPYTAPVT
+290 QPVQSAVPSQPAASAPVIPNYT
-299 PVVPEAPFTQQPAPQ
+299 PAPTYAAYAAAAGYTPASYGTPAAESQ
-314 SRAGFDV
+314 PRASFDV
-321 DLGPDA
+321 DLGPEA
-327 TEAARVKAETH
+327 TASAAKAAIEH

-352 GMDPLSGK
+352 GMDPLSHLSD
-360 TNSPLHY
+360 TSHY
-367 ARPQQAAPAPAPQ
+367 HAAAAEQQPTVQPAAD
-380 EDFELQLEPAEEEP
+380 EFELKLDDPAE
-394 AYTAP
+394 TAP
-399 YTAPASYTAP
+399 EE
-409 STSYTAAPADS
+409 AAG
-420 APAPQEPVDELDA
+420 DELDN
-433 LINRAVSG
+433 LISRAVSG
-441 HAPYYAPQEVS
+441 HAPYYGEQDVS
-452 AETTLDLPQPTEF
+452 SETTLDLPQESEF
-465 ETPLTPVP
+465 SVPLTPQP
-473 QEPQFDTPLVPVEP
+473 TFDTPLVPVE
-487 EEDLPEPTPVELPQ
+487 D
-501 IDMTGRVQGDTMV
+501 
-514 ISPADLAAGMAAQ
+514 
-527 NVAPLGEPTAADAST
+527 DASFDIPVDGEEGVFTGT
-542 TPAAAPMPA
+542 TPAKEPRSAPAASAAP
-551 APVSPAVPASPA
+551 
-563 AIPTLGGSFS
+563 AIPTIGGSFS
-573 DTGSVVS
+573 VNEAVS
-580 AAWQSG
+580 DAWNSG
-586 RSVSEML
+586 RPISDVL
-593 DAMASQPAAPSAPA
+593 N
-607 VPVQA
+607 
-612 PAYTAP
+612 
-618 AAEPVQE
+618 
-625 ETTPAQT
+625 AQ
-632 PAYTAPTTPQ
+632 PTTP
-642 PAPSAPAYQPAPQ
+642 
-655 PMTRPAAET
+655 
-664 TQSSFTV
+664 V
-671 PQQGEAA
+671 PQAAPVVPASSVAAAVSAQPQQPTGTEISFVVPQRGEAA
-678 RVRVSTAVGNSAG
+678 HLQVSTSVGNSAS
-691 APIHTPP
+691 APISSPP
-698 VAAKAD
+698 SAAKAD
-704 PNAMRLPTSEEQPPE
+704 PNTMNLAAMQAEPVE
-719 PYCYPSLNLFNPTR
+719 PYCYPSLNLFNATR

-829 NIRSVFESQN
+829 NIRAVFESQN

-849 ALGKDIAGTAQV
+849 ALGKDIAGAAQV

-889 SFLFRSGPE
+889 SFLFRSSPE

-963 LAAQTGME
+963 LAAQTGLE

-1051 SGGAEKLLGNGDMLF
+1051 ASGAEKLLGNGDMLF

-1097 STAQYDEEMIAEM
+1097 SSTQYDEEMIAEM

-1119 SKKGGDDDGDAGG
+1119 SKKGSDDDGDTGG
-1132 ALDAMFEQ
+1132 ALDPMFEQ
-1140 AVECVIEAGQASTS
+1140 AVECVIDAGQASTS

-1188 RAVLVTKS
+1188 RTVLVSKAQ
-1196 EWEERKLNGRY
+1196 WEERKLNGQY
-1207 DE
+1207 DEA